1 MAIINIKSEERKPA
15 ALLFFMFF
23 AIVSATITGA
33 SVRDAVFLTQFDK
46 SYLPVMFIAIALVMA
61 GIIFIYKKLTAG
73 QDQVFIITISGS
85 LFSLSLFFLQSNL
98 TGLFIPLLYIW
109 MEVVTVLSIFQ
120 FWILAGEIFNARQAK
135 RIFTM
140 VGAGG
145 SFAGMGA
152 GYGIKPFVAA
162 FGSENL
168 LFLTII
174 FIGLSVAL
182 AQMLRPYR
190 SVIPTKNIASPY
202 TKDETATQ
210 FEPYLK
216 SIALLIG
223 LAAFISKIV
232 DYQFKMMA
240 ASAYPDQND
249 LVSFFGTY
257 YMSTGAA
264 TLIMQFFVTGFILT
278 RFGILA
284 GLLVLPITLA
294 VGSSGFLAIGTLSA
308 VFIAKFSDQV
318 FKYST
323 NNAVQE
329 ILWLPVAPEKKKRAK
344 PMIDGTIRS
353 GLEGLAGILIFALVS
368 FKLVPQDKIHWLS
381 VFVILGSFF
390 WLWNSFRL
398 KDGYVNS
405 LMKAIENRQL
415 NLDDVEFDINDS
427 HIVATLDKTLN
438 DEDELKQLLA
448 LDLLWTL
455 PLHPWKKSLQSLFQ
469 SGSNQIKRAVLELAW
484 HQPEIIPNNLVI
496 QSILDESDL
505 TPFAISCAGD
515 RRIPSLREKISPLL
529 KNDAPD
535 LAASTAVTILKQDPD
550 HQESKQIIDRLLE
563 SDDPEILC
571 TTIGFLRQSSQ
582 WISKDNTHRFLDH
595 PFHEVRNET
604 LAVLENSPDPDF
616 LESIVQNLANATTF
630 DHAETA
636 LKQYD
641 PSLVTDRF
649 YHFLFANNSSL
660 KLKLG
665 ILKTA
670 HEFSSDDMVEL
681 LSSGLDDPD
690 LLILNG
696 ISNALVKISKSHEI
710 DKTVLDSIETHI
722 ESISQR
728 AYQLYQFRNAV
739 RDDPKAILILD
750 HIESD
755 LNKVIPTLLK
765 LGTLKNSNIPIETY
779 IRYVKS
785 NDPEFLPIV
794 LELVDTTFS
803 PENRKHTLPLID
815 PDVDR
820 IKIGQELFPDLF
832 HTPYDMLED
841 WIKNPHFWKTGI
853 ALQYLLN
860 SENTAVLKI
869 IKWDKIPNSI
879 FTRNLFNETEQNYLN
894 RNFLNNTFPNQ
905 ENPPMYSILEKTI
918 ILKSV
923 DLFHQIPG
931 DVLTRIA
938 QIAEEMRYEHS
949 HEIFKEG
956 DHGDS
961 MFVIISGKVDV
972 IQNGHS
978 ITQLEKGTCIGE
990 MALLDQEPRS
1000 ADATT
1005 LEESVLL
1012 KINQEGFYQLMAS
1025 NPQIMKQIVK
1035 LLTRRV
1041 RAMNKK
1047 LTNAQR

>member
-1 MAIINIKSEERKPA
+1 MAIINIKSKERKPA

-23 AIVSATITGA
+23 SIVSATITGA

-46 SYLPVMFIAIALVMA
+46 SYLPVMFITIAVVMA
-61 GIIFIYKKLTAG
+61 GVIALYKKLTAG
-73 QDQVFIITISGS
+73 QDQIFVISISGALFSVS
-85 LFSLSLFFLQSNL
+85 LFLLQSNL
-98 TGLFIPLLYIW
+98 SGLFIPVLYIW
-109 MEVVTVLSIFQ
+109 MEVVTILSIFQ

-135 RIFTM
+135 RIFTLL
-140 VGAGG
+140 GAGG

-152 GYGIKPFVAA
+152 GYGIKPFVST

-168 LFLTII
+168 LFLTIF
-174 FIGLSVAL
+174 FIGISVVM
-182 AQMLRPYR
+182 AQMLRPFR
-190 SVIPTKNIASPY
+190 MSRKPKKVNSKPVAKSKT
-202 TKDETATQ
+202 E

-223 LAAFISKIV
+223 LAAFVSKII

-240 ASAYPDQND
+240 ADAFPNQND

-284 GLLVLPITLA
+284 GLLVLPIFLA
-294 VGSSGFLAIGTLSA
+294 IGSSGFLAIGTLSA

-318 FKYST
+318 FKFST

-344 PMIDGTIRS
+344 PIIDGTIRS
-353 GLEGLAGILIFALVS
+353 GLEGLAGVLIFALVS
-368 FKLVPQDKIHWLS
+368 FKLVPQDNIQLLS
-381 VFVILGSFF
+381 LLVILGVLF

-427 HIVATLDKTLN
+427 HIVDTIDKTLK
-438 DEDELKQLLA
+438 DDDELKQLFA

-455 PLHPWKKSLQSLFQ
+455 PLHPWKNTLQYLFHH
-469 SGSNQIKRAVLELAW
+469 GSNQIQRAVLELAW
-484 HQPEIIPNNLVI
+484 HQPGIITDQLLLNSFKEDSELA
-496 QSILDESDL
+496 
-505 TPFAISCAGD
+505 PFAICCAGD
-515 RRIPSLREKISPLL
+515 RIIPDIAEKVSPFLKSDNPSLS
-529 KNDAPD
+529 
-535 LAASTAVTILKQDPD
+535 AAAAVGILKQDTN
-550 HQESKQIIDRLLE
+550 HHESKLILDSLME
-563 SDDPEILC
+563 SDDPTILC
-571 TTIGFLRQSSQ
+571 TTIGFLKQSGQ
-582 WISKDNTHRFLDH
+582 WISTENKKRFLG
-595 PFHEVRNET
+595 HESHDVRNQI
-604 LAVLENSPDPDF
+604 LAVFKGSPDSDF
-616 LESIVQNLANATTF
+616 LVSIIRNLANASTF
-630 DHAETA
+630 DAAESA

-649 YHFLFANNSSL
+649 YHFLFAEDSPL
-660 KLKLG
+660 RLKLG

-670 HEFSSDDMVEL
+670 HEFSSSDMAEL
-681 LSSGLDDPD
+681 LSSGLNDPD

-696 ISNALVKISKSHEI
+696 ISNALVKMSKNKELEAEILNKIENHIKAISK
-710 DKTVLDSIETHI
+710 
-722 ESISQR
+722 R
-728 AYQLYQFRNAV
+728 AFQLYLL
-739 RDDPKAILILD
+739 RDQLKNVSQAFLIQD

-755 LNKVIPTLLK
+755 LNKVIPILLK
-765 LGTLKNSNIPIETY
+765 LGTLKKPDIPIETY

-785 NDPEFLPIV
+785 NDPDLLPIV
-794 LELVDTTFS
+794 LELVDSTFS

-832 HTPYDMLED
+832 RNPNDMLGH

-879 FTRNLFNETEQNYLN
+879 FTSNLFNETEQNYLN
-894 RNFLNNTFPNQ
+894 RNFLNDKFPIQ

-923 DLFHQIPG
+923 DLFHNIPG

-938 QIAEEMRYEHS
+938 QIAEELRCEQNHV
-949 HEIFKEG
+949 IFKEG
-956 DHGDS
+956 DQGDS

-972 IQNGHS
+972 IQNDHS
-978 ITQLEKGTCIGE
+978 ITQLERGTCIGE

-1000 ADATT
+1000 ADAIT

-1012 KINQEGFYQLMAS
+1012 KIDQEGFFQLMAS
-1025 NPQIMKQIVK
+1025 NPEIMKQIVK
-1035 LLTRRV
+1035 ILTRRV
-1041 RAMNKK
+1041 RSMNKK
-1047 LTNAQR
+1047 LTNAQQ

>member
-1 MAIINIKSEERKPA
+1 MAIINIKSKERKPA

-23 AIVSATITGA
+23 SIVSATITGA

-46 SYLPVMFIAIALVMA
+46 SYLPVMFITIAVVMA
-61 GIIFIYKKLTAG
+61 GVIALYKKLTSG
-73 QDQVFIITISGS
+73 QDQIFVISISGALFSIS
-85 LFSLSLFFLQSNL
+85 LFLLQSNL
-98 TGLFIPLLYIW
+98 SGLFIPVLYIW
-109 MEVVTVLSIFQ
+109 VEVVTILSIFQ

-135 RIFTM
+135 RIFTL

-152 GYGIKPFVAA
+152 GYGIKPFVST

-168 LFLTII
+168 LFLTIF
-174 FIGLSVAL
+174 FIGLSVVM
-182 AQMLRPYR
+182 AQMLRPFR
-190 SVIPTKNIASPY
+190 MPHKHKKVNSKTVLKSKT
-202 TKDETATQ
+202 E

-223 LAAFISKIV
+223 LAAFVSKII

-240 ASAYPDQND
+240 ADAFPNQND
-249 LVSFFGTY
+249 LVSFFGTF
-257 YMSTGAA
+257 YMFTGAA

-284 GLLVLPITLA
+284 GLLILPISLA
-294 VGSSGFLAIGTLSA
+294 IGSSGFFAFGTLSA

-318 FKYST
+318 FRFST

-329 ILWLPVAPEKKKRAK
+329 ILWLPVAPEKKKRVK
-344 PMIDGTIRS
+344 PIIDGTIRS
-353 GLEGLAGILIFALVS
+353 GLEGLAGVLIFALVS
-368 FKLVPQDKIHWLS
+368 FKLVPQDNIHWLS
-381 VFVILGSFF
+381 LLVILGVLF

-398 KDGYVNS
+398 KDSYVNS

-427 HIVATLDKTLN
+427 HIVDTIDKTLK
-438 DEDELKQLLA
+438 DDDELKQLFA

-455 PLHPWKKSLQSLFQ
+455 PLHPWKNTLQHLFHH
-469 SGSNQIKRAVLELAW
+469 GSNQIQRAVLELAW
-484 HQPEIIPNNLVI
+484 HQPGIITDQLLLN
-496 QSILDESDL
+496 SINEESEL
-505 TPFAISCAGD
+505 APFAISCAGD
-515 RRIPSLREKISPLL
+515 RMIPGIAEKVSPFLNSDNPSLS
-529 KNDAPD
+529 
-535 LAASTAVTILKQDPD
+535 AAAAVGILKQDSN
-550 HQESKQIIDRLLE
+550 HHESKLILDSLME
-563 SDDPEILC
+563 SDDPTILC
-571 TTIGFLRQSSQ
+571 TTIGFLKQSGH
-582 WISKDNTHRFLDH
+582 WISTENKKRFLVH
-595 PFHEVRNET
+595 ESHEVRNQI
-604 LAVLENSPDPDF
+604 LAVFKDSPDSDF
-616 LESIVQNLANATTF
+616 LVSIIRNLANVSTF
-630 DHAETA
+630 DSAKSA

-649 YHFLFANNSSL
+649 YHFLFAEDSPL
-660 KLKLG
+660 RLKLG
-665 ILKTA
+665 ILKTT
-670 HEFSSDDMVEL
+670 HEFSSSDMAEL
-681 LSSGLDDPD
+681 LSSGLNDPD

-696 ISNALVKISKSHEI
+696 ISNALVKISKNKELEAEI
-710 DKTVLDSIETHI
+710 LNKIENHI
-722 ESISQR
+722 KVISNR
-728 AYQLYQFRNAV
+728 AFQLYLFRDQLNNVSQAF
-739 RDDPKAILILD
+739 LIQD

-755 LNKVIPTLLK
+755 LNKVIPILLK
-765 LGTLKNSNIPIETY
+765 LGTLNKPDIPIETY

-785 NDPEFLPIV
+785 NDPDLLPIV
-794 LELVDTTFS
+794 LELVDSTFS
-803 PENRKHTLPLID
+803 PENRKHSLPLID

-860 SENTAVLKI
+860 SENTAVLKM

-879 FTRNLFNETEQNYLN
+879 FTRNLFNETEQSYLN
-894 RNFLNNTFPNQ
+894 RNFLNDKFPIQ

-923 DLFHQIPG
+923 DLFHKIPG

-938 QIAEEMRYEHS
+938 QIAEEIRCEQNHV
-949 HEIFKEG
+949 IFKEG
-956 DHGDS
+956 DHGES

-978 ITQLEKGTCIGE
+978 ITQLERGTCIGE
-990 MALLDQEPRS
+990 MALLDHESRS
-1000 ADATT
+1000 ADAIT

-1012 KINQEGFYQLMAS
+1012 KIDQEGFFQLMAS
-1025 NPQIMKQIVK
+1025 NPEIMKQIVK
-1035 LLTRRV
+1035 ILTRRV
-1041 RAMNKK
+1041 RSMNKK

>member
-1 MAIINIKSEERKPA
+1 MAIINIKSKERKPA

-23 AIVSATITGA
+23 SIVSATITGA

-46 SYLPVMFIAIALVMA
+46 SYLPVMFITIAVVMA
-61 GIIFIYKKLTAG
+61 GVIALYKKLTAG
-73 QDQVFIITISGS
+73 QDQIFVISISGALFSVS
-85 LFSLSLFFLQSNL
+85 LFLLQSNL
-98 TGLFIPLLYIW
+98 SGLFIPVLYIW
-109 MEVVTVLSIFQ
+109 MEVVTILSIFQ

-135 RIFTM
+135 RIFTLL
-140 VGAGG
+140 GAGG

-152 GYGIKPFVAA
+152 GFGIKPFVST

-168 LFLTII
+168 LFLTIF
-174 FIGLSVAL
+174 FIGISVVM
-182 AQMLRPYR
+182 AQMLRPFR
-190 SVIPTKNIASPY
+190 MSRKPKKVNSKPVAKSKT
-202 TKDETATQ
+202 E

-223 LAAFISKIV
+223 LAAFVSKIV

-240 ASAYPDQND
+240 ADAFPNQND

-284 GLLVLPITLA
+284 GLLILPISLA
-294 VGSSGFLAIGTLSA
+294 IGSSGFLAIGTLSA

-318 FKYST
+318 FKFST

-344 PMIDGTIRS
+344 PIIDGTIRS
-353 GLEGLAGILIFALVS
+353 GLEGLAGALIFALVS
-368 FKLVPQDKIHWLS
+368 FKLVLQDNIQLLS
-381 VFVILGSFF
+381 LIVILGVLF

-427 HIVATLDKTLN
+427 HIVDTIDKTLK
-438 DEDELKQLLA
+438 DDDELKQLFA

-455 PLHPWKKSLQSLFQ
+455 PLHPWKNTLQYLFHH
-469 SGSNQIKRAVLELAW
+469 GSNQIQRAVLELAW
-484 HQPEIIPNNLVI
+484 HQPGIITDQLLLNSFKEDSELA
-496 QSILDESDL
+496 
-505 TPFAISCAGD
+505 PFAICCAGD
-515 RRIPSLREKISPLL
+515 RIIPDIAEKVSPFLKSDNPSLS
-529 KNDAPD
+529 
-535 LAASTAVTILKQDPD
+535 AAAAVGILKQDTN
-550 HQESKQIIDRLLE
+550 HHESKLILDSLME
-563 SDDPEILC
+563 SDDPTILC
-571 TTIGFLRQSSQ
+571 TTIGFLKQSGQ
-582 WISKDNTHRFLDH
+582 WISTENKKRFLG
-595 PFHEVRNET
+595 HESHDVRNQI
-604 LAVLENSPDPDF
+604 LAVFKGSPDSDF
-616 LESIVQNLANATTF
+616 LVSIILNLANASTF
-630 DHAETA
+630 DAAKSA

-649 YHFLFANNSSL
+649 YHFLFAEDSPL
-660 KLKLG
+660 RLKLG
-665 ILKTA
+665 ILKTT
-670 HEFSSDDMVEL
+670 HEFSSSDMAEL
-681 LSSGLDDPD
+681 LSSGLNDPD

-696 ISNALVKISKSHEI
+696 ISNALVKMSKNKELEAEILNKIENHIKAISK
-710 DKTVLDSIETHI
+710 
-722 ESISQR
+722 R
-728 AYQLYQFRNAV
+728 AFQLYLL
-739 RDDPKAILILD
+739 RDQLKNVSQAFLIQD

-755 LNKVIPTLLK
+755 LNKVIPILLK
-765 LGTLKNSNIPIETY
+765 LGTLKKPDIPIETY

-785 NDPEFLPIV
+785 NDPDLLPIV
-794 LELVDTTFS
+794 LELVDSTFS

-832 HTPYDMLED
+832 RNPNDMLGH

-879 FTRNLFNETEQNYLN
+879 FTSNLFNETEQNYLN
-894 RNFLNNTFPNQ
+894 RNFLNDKFPIQ

-923 DLFHQIPG
+923 DLFHNIPG

-938 QIAEEMRYEHS
+938 QIAEELRCEQNHA
-949 HEIFKEG
+949 IFKEG

-972 IQNGHS
+972 IQNDHS
-978 ITQLEKGTCIGE
+978 ITQLERGTCIGE

-1000 ADATT
+1000 ADAIT

-1012 KINQEGFYQLMAS
+1012 KIDQEGFFQLMAS
-1025 NPQIMKQIVK
+1025 NPEILKQIVK
-1035 LLTRRV
+1035 ILTQRV
-1041 RAMNKK
+1041 RSMNKK
-1047 LTNAQR
+1047 LTNAQQ

>member
-1 MAIINIKSEERKPA
+1 MAIINIKSKERKPA

-23 AIVSATITGA
+23 SIVSATITGA

-46 SYLPVMFIAIALVMA
+46 SYLPVMFITIAVVMA
-61 GIIFIYKKLTAG
+61 GVIALYKKLTAG
-73 QDQVFIITISGS
+73 QDQIFVISISGALFSVS
-85 LFSLSLFFLQSNL
+85 LFLLQSNL
-98 TGLFIPLLYIW
+98 SGLFIPVLYIW
-109 MEVVTVLSIFQ
+109 MEVVTILSIFQ

-135 RIFTM
+135 RIFTFL
-140 VGAGG
+140 GAGG

-152 GYGIKPFVAA
+152 GYGIKPFVST

-168 LFLTII
+168 LFLTIF
-174 FIGLSVAL
+174 FIGLSVVM
-182 AQMLRPYR
+182 AQMLRPFR
-190 SVIPTKNIASPY
+190 MSRKSKKVNSKPVAKSKT
-202 TKDETATQ
+202 E

-223 LAAFISKIV
+223 LAAFVSKII

-240 ASAYPDQND
+240 ADAFPNQND

-284 GLLVLPITLA
+284 GLLVLPIFLA
-294 VGSSGFLAIGTLSA
+294 IGSSGFLAIGTLSA

-318 FKYST
+318 FKFST

-344 PMIDGTIRS
+344 PIIDGTIRS
-353 GLEGLAGILIFALVS
+353 GLEGLAGVLIFALVS
-368 FKLVPQDKIHWLS
+368 FKLVPQDNIQLLS
-381 VFVILGSFF
+381 IIVILGVLF

-427 HIVATLDKTLN
+427 HIVDTIDKTLK
-438 DEDELKQLLA
+438 DDDELKQLFA

-455 PLHPWKKSLQSLFQ
+455 PLHPWKNTLQYLFHH
-469 SGSNQIKRAVLELAW
+469 GSNQIQRAVLELAW
-484 HQPEIIPNNLVI
+484 HQPGIITDQLLLNSFKEDSELA
-496 QSILDESDL
+496 
-505 TPFAISCAGD
+505 PFAICCAGD
-515 RRIPSLREKISPLL
+515 RIIPDIAEKVSPFLKSDNPSLS
-529 KNDAPD
+529 
-535 LAASTAVTILKQDPD
+535 AAAAVGILKQDTN
-550 HQESKQIIDRLLE
+550 HHESKLILDALIE
-563 SDDPEILC
+563 SDDTTILC
-571 TTIGFLRQSSQ
+571 TTIGFLKQSGQ
-582 WISKDNTHRFLDH
+582 WISTENKKRFLG
-595 PFHEVRNET
+595 HESHDVRNQI
-604 LAVLENSPDPDF
+604 LAVFKGSPDSDF
-616 LESIVQNLANATTF
+616 LVSIIRNLANASTF
-630 DHAETA
+630 DAAKSA

-649 YHFLFANNSSL
+649 YHFLFAEDSPL
-660 KLKLG
+660 RLKLG
-665 ILKTA
+665 ILKTT
-670 HEFSSDDMVEL
+670 HEFSSSDMAEL
-681 LSSGLDDPD
+681 LSSGLNDPD

-696 ISNALVKISKSHEI
+696 ISNALVKMSKNKELEAEILNKIENHIKAISK
-710 DKTVLDSIETHI
+710 
-722 ESISQR
+722 R
-728 AYQLYQFRNAV
+728 AFQLYLL
-739 RDDPKAILILD
+739 RDQLKNVSQAFLIQD

-755 LNKVIPTLLK
+755 LNKVIPILLK
-765 LGTLKNSNIPIETY
+765 LGTLKKPDIPIETY

-785 NDPEFLPIV
+785 NDPDLLPIV
-794 LELVDTTFS
+794 LELVDSTFS

-832 HTPYDMLED
+832 RNPNDMLGH

-879 FTRNLFNETEQNYLN
+879 FTSNLFNETEQNYLN
-894 RNFLNNTFPNQ
+894 RNFLNDKFPIQ

-923 DLFHQIPG
+923 DLFHKIPG

-938 QIAEEMRYEHS
+938 QIAEELRCEQNHA
-949 HEIFKEG
+949 IFKEG
-956 DHGDS
+956 DQGDS

-972 IQNGHS
+972 IQNDHS
-978 ITQLEKGTCIGE
+978 ITQLERGTCIGE

-1000 ADATT
+1000 ADAIT

-1012 KINQEGFYQLMAS
+1012 KIDQEGFFQLMAS
-1025 NPQIMKQIVK
+1025 NPEIMKQIVK
-1035 LLTRRV
+1035 ILTRRV
-1041 RAMNKK
+1041 RSMNKK
-1047 LTNAQR
+1047 LTNAQQ

>member
-1 MAIINIKSEERKPA
+1 MAIINIKSKERKPA

-23 AIVSATITGA
+23 SIVSATITGA

-46 SYLPVMFIAIALVMA
+46 SYLPVMFITIAVVMA
-61 GIIFIYKKLTAG
+61 GVIALYKKLTAG
-73 QDQVFIITISGS
+73 QDQIFVISISGALFSVS
-85 LFSLSLFFLQSNL
+85 LFLLQSNL
-98 TGLFIPLLYIW
+98 SGLFIPVLYIW
-109 MEVVTVLSIFQ
+109 MEVVTILSIFQ

-135 RIFTM
+135 RIFTL

-152 GYGIKPFVAA
+152 GYGIKPFVLT

-168 LFLTII
+168 LFLTIF
-174 FIGLSVAL
+174 FIGLSVVM
-182 AQMLRPYR
+182 AQMLRPFR
-190 SVIPTKNIASPY
+190 MPY
-202 TKDETATQ
+202 TPKKVNYKPKLKSKTE

-223 LAAFISKIV
+223 LTAFISKIV
-232 DYQFKMMA
+232 DYQFKIMA
-240 ASAYPDQND
+240 ANAFPNQND

-284 GLLVLPITLA
+284 GLLILPISLA
-294 VGSSGFLAIGTLSA
+294 IGSSGFLAIGTLSA

-318 FKYST
+318 FKFST

-329 ILWLPVAPEKKKRAK
+329 ILWLPVAPEKKKQAK
-344 PMIDGTIRS
+344 PIIDGTIRS
-353 GLEGLAGILIFALVS
+353 GLEGLAGVLIFALVS
-368 FKLVPQDKIHWLS
+368 FKLVPQDNIQLLS
-381 VFVILGSFF
+381 LLVILGVLF

-398 KDGYVNS
+398 KNGYVNS

-427 HIVATLDKTLN
+427 HIVDTIDKTLK
-438 DEDELKQLLA
+438 DGDELKQLFA

-455 PLHPWKKSLQSLFQ
+455 PLHPWKNTLQYLFHQ
-469 SGSNQIKRAVLELAW
+469 GSNQIQRAVLELAW
-484 HQPEIIPNNLVI
+484 HQPGIITDQLLLNSFKEDSELA
-496 QSILDESDL
+496 
-505 TPFAISCAGD
+505 PFAISCAGD
-515 RRIPSLREKISPLL
+515 RMIPDIAEKVSPFLKSDNPSLS
-529 KNDAPD
+529 
-535 LAASTAVTILKQDPD
+535 AAAAVGILKQDTN
-550 HQESKQIIDRLLE
+550 HHESKLILDSLME
-563 SDDPEILC
+563 SDDPTILC
-571 TTIGFLRQSSQ
+571 TTIGFLKQSGQ
-582 WISKDNTHRFLDH
+582 WISTENKKRFLDH
-595 PFHEVRNET
+595 ESHTVRNQI
-604 LAVLENSPDPDF
+604 LAVFKGSPDSDF
-616 LESIVQNLANATTF
+616 LVSIIRNLANASTF
-630 DHAETA
+630 DAAESA

-649 YHFLFANNSSL
+649 YHFLFAEDSPL
-660 KLKLG
+660 RLKLG

-670 HEFSSDDMVEL
+670 HEFSSSDMAEL
-681 LSSGLDDPD
+681 LSSGLNDPD

-696 ISNALVKISKSHEI
+696 ISNALVKMSKNKELEAEILNKIENHIKAISK
-710 DKTVLDSIETHI
+710 
-722 ESISQR
+722 R
-728 AYQLYQFRNAV
+728 AFQLYLL
-739 RDDPKAILILD
+739 RDQLKNVSQAFLIQD

-755 LNKVIPTLLK
+755 LNKVIPILLK
-765 LGTLKNSNIPIETY
+765 LGTLKKPDIPIETY

-785 NDPEFLPIV
+785 NDPDLLPIV

-832 HTPYDMLED
+832 RNPNDMLGH

-879 FTRNLFNETEQNYLN
+879 FTSNLFNETEQNYLN
-894 RNFLNNTFPNQ
+894 RNFLNDKFPIQ

-923 DLFHQIPG
+923 DLFHKIPG

-938 QIAEEMRYEHS
+938 QIAEELRCEQNHV
-949 HEIFKEG
+949 IFKEG
-956 DHGDS
+956 DQGDS

-972 IQNGHS
+972 IQNDHS
-978 ITQLEKGTCIGE
+978 ITQLERGTCIGE

-1000 ADATT
+1000 ADAIT

-1012 KINQEGFYQLMAS
+1012 KIDQEGFFQLMAS
-1025 NPQIMKQIVK
+1025 NPEIMKQIVK
-1035 LLTRRV
+1035 ILTRRV
-1041 RAMNKK
+1041 RSMNKK
-1047 LTNAQR
+1047 LTNAQQ

>member
-1 MAIINIKSEERKPA
+1 MAIINIKSKERKPA

-23 AIVSATITGA
+23 SIVSATITGA

-46 SYLPVMFIAIALVMA
+46 SYLPVMFITIAVVMA
-61 GIIFIYKKLTAG
+61 GVIALYKKLTAG
-73 QDQVFIITISGS
+73 QDQIFVISISGALFSVS
-85 LFSLSLFFLQSNL
+85 LFLLQSNL
-98 TGLFIPLLYIW
+98 SGLFIPVLYIW
-109 MEVVTVLSIFQ
+109 MEVVTILSIFQ

-135 RIFTM
+135 RIFTFL
-140 VGAGG
+140 GAGG

-152 GYGIKPFVAA
+152 GYGIKPFVST

-168 LFLTII
+168 LFLTIF
-174 FIGLSVAL
+174 FIGLSVVM
-182 AQMLRPYR
+182 AQMLRPFR
-190 SVIPTKNIASPY
+190 MSRKSKKVNSKPVAKSKT
-202 TKDETATQ
+202 E

-223 LAAFISKIV
+223 LAAFVSKII

-240 ASAYPDQND
+240 ADAFPNQND

-284 GLLVLPITLA
+284 GLLVLPIFLA
-294 VGSSGFLAIGTLSA
+294 IGSSGFLAIGTLSA

-318 FKYST
+318 FKFST

-344 PMIDGTIRS
+344 PIIDGTIRS
-353 GLEGLAGILIFALVS
+353 GLEGLAGVLIFSLVS
-368 FKLVPQDKIHWLS
+368 FKLVPQDNIQLLS
-381 VFVILGSFF
+381 IIVILGVLF

-427 HIVATLDKTLN
+427 HIVDTIDKTLK
-438 DEDELKQLLA
+438 DDDELKQLFA

-455 PLHPWKKSLQSLFQ
+455 PLHPWKNTLQYLFHH
-469 SGSNQIKRAVLELAW
+469 GSNQIQRAVLELAW
-484 HQPEIIPNNLVI
+484 HQPGIITDQLLLNSFKEDSELA
-496 QSILDESDL
+496 
-505 TPFAISCAGD
+505 PFAISCAGD
-515 RRIPSLREKISPLL
+515 RMIPDIAEKVSPFLKSDNPSLS
-529 KNDAPD
+529 
-535 LAASTAVTILKQDPD
+535 AAAAVGILKQDTN
-550 HQESKQIIDRLLE
+550 HHESKLILDSLME
-563 SDDPEILC
+563 SDDPTILC
-571 TTIGFLRQSSQ
+571 TTIGFLKQSGQ
-582 WISKDNTHRFLDH
+582 WISTENKKRFLG
-595 PFHEVRNET
+595 HESHDVRNQI
-604 LAVLENSPDPDF
+604 LAVFKGSPDSDF
-616 LESIVQNLANATTF
+616 LVSIIRNLANASTF
-630 DHAETA
+630 DAAKSA

-649 YHFLFANNSSL
+649 YHFLFAEDSPL
-660 KLKLG
+660 RLKLG

-670 HEFSSDDMVEL
+670 HEFSSSDMAEL
-681 LSSGLDDPD
+681 LSSGLNDPD

-696 ISNALVKISKSHEI
+696 ISNALVKISKNKELEAEI
-710 DKTVLDSIETHI
+710 LNKIENHI
-722 ESISQR
+722 EAISNR
-728 AYQLYQFRNAV
+728 AFQLYLL
-739 RDDPKAILILD
+739 RDQLKNVSQAFLIQD

-755 LNKVIPTLLK
+755 LNKVIPILLK
-765 LGTLKNSNIPIETY
+765 LGTLKKPDIPIETY

-785 NDPEFLPIV
+785 NDPDLLPIV
-794 LELVDTTFS
+794 LELVDSTFS

-832 HTPYDMLED
+832 RNPNDMLGH

-879 FTRNLFNETEQNYLN
+879 FTSNLFNETEQNYLN
-894 RNFLNNTFPNQ
+894 RNFLNNKFPIQ

-923 DLFHQIPG
+923 DLFHNIPG

-938 QIAEEMRYEHS
+938 QIAEELRCEQNHA
-949 HEIFKEG
+949 IFKEG

-972 IQNGHS
+972 IQNDHS
-978 ITQLEKGTCIGE
+978 ITQLERGTCIGE

-1000 ADATT
+1000 ADAIT

-1012 KINQEGFYQLMAS
+1012 KIDQEGFFQLMAS
-1025 NPQIMKQIVK
+1025 NPEIMKQIVK
-1035 LLTRRV
+1035 ILTRRV
-1041 RAMNKK
+1041 RSMNKK
-1047 LTNAQR
+1047 LTNAQQ

>member
-1 MAIINIKSEERKPA
+1 MAIINIKSKERKPA

-23 AIVSATITGA
+23 SIVSATITGA

-46 SYLPVMFIAIALVMA
+46 SYLPVMFITIAVVMA
-61 GIIFIYKKLTAG
+61 GVIALYKKLTAG
-73 QDQVFIITISGS
+73 QDQIFVISISGALFSVS
-85 LFSLSLFFLQSNL
+85 LFLLQSNL
-98 TGLFIPLLYIW
+98 SGLFIPVLYIW
-109 MEVVTVLSIFQ
+109 MEVVTILSIFQ

-135 RIFTM
+135 RIFTLL
-140 VGAGG
+140 GAGG

-152 GYGIKPFVAA
+152 GYGIKPFVST

-168 LFLTII
+168 LFLTIF
-174 FIGLSVAL
+174 FIGISVVM
-182 AQMLRPYR
+182 AQMLRPFR
-190 SVIPTKNIASPY
+190 MSRKPKKVNSKPVAKSKT
-202 TKDETATQ
+202 E

-223 LAAFISKIV
+223 LAAFVSKII

-240 ASAYPDQND
+240 ANAFPNQND

-284 GLLVLPITLA
+284 GLLVLPISLA
-294 VGSSGFLAIGTLSA
+294 IGSSGFLAIGTLSA

-318 FKYST
+318 FKFST

-344 PMIDGTIRS
+344 PIIDGTIRS
-353 GLEGLAGILIFALVS
+353 GLEGLAGVLIFALVS
-368 FKLVPQDKIHWLS
+368 FKLVSQDNIQLLS
-381 VFVILGSFF
+381 LIVILGVLF

-427 HIVATLDKTLN
+427 HIVETIDKTLK
-438 DEDELKQLLA
+438 DDDELKQLFA
-448 LDLLWTL
+448 LDLLWIL
-455 PLHPWKKSLQSLFQ
+455 PLHPWKKTLQYLFHQ
-469 SGSNQIKRAVLELAW
+469 GSNQIQRAVLELAW
-484 HQPEIIPNNLVI
+484 HQPEIITDQLLLNSFKEDSELA
-496 QSILDESDL
+496 
-505 TPFAISCAGD
+505 PFAISCAGD
-515 RRIPSLREKISPLL
+515 RMIPGMAEKVSPFLKSNNPSLS
-529 KNDAPD
+529 
-535 LAASTAVTILKQDPD
+535 AAAAVGILKQDTN
-550 HQESKQIIDRLLE
+550 HHESKLILDSLME
-563 SDDPEILC
+563 SDDPTILC
-571 TTIGFLRQSSQ
+571 TTIGFLKQSGQ
-582 WISKDNTHRFLDH
+582 WISTKNKKRFLS
-595 PFHEVRNET
+595 HESHAVRNHI
-604 LAVLENSPDPDF
+604 LAVFKGSPDSDF
-616 LESIVQNLANATTF
+616 LVSIIRNLTNASTF
-630 DHAETA
+630 DAAKSA

-649 YHFLFANNSSL
+649 YHFLFTEDSPIQ
-660 KLKLG
+660 LKLG

-670 HEFSSDDMVEL
+670 HEFSSSNMAEL
-681 LSSGLDDPD
+681 LSSGLNDPD

-696 ISNALVKISKSHEI
+696 ISNALVKMSKHEELEVEVLNKIENHIKAISK
-710 DKTVLDSIETHI
+710 
-722 ESISQR
+722 R
-728 AYQLYQFRNAV
+728 AFQLYLFKDQLKN
-739 RDDPKAILILD
+739 DSKAFLIQD
-750 HIESD
+750 HIVSD
-755 LNKVIPTLLK
+755 LNKVIPILLK
-765 LGTLKNSNIPIETY
+765 LGTLKKPDIPIETY

-785 NDPEFLPIV
+785 NDTDLLPIV
-794 LELVDTTFS
+794 LELVDSTFS

-820 IKIGQELFPDLF
+820 IKIGLEFFPDLF
-832 HTPYDMLED
+832 HNSNDMLEH

-853 ALQYLLN
+853 VIQYLLN
-860 SENTAVLKI
+860 SENTTVLKI
-869 IKWDKIPNSI
+869 IKWDRIPKSI
-879 FTRNLFNETEQNYLN
+879 ITNNLFNETEKNYLN
-894 RNFLNNTFPNQ
+894 RNFLNDKIPIQ

-923 DLFHQIPG
+923 DLFHKIPG

-938 QIAEEMRYEHS
+938 QIAEELRCEQNHM
-949 HEIFKEG
+949 IFKEG

-972 IQNGHS
+972 IQNDHS
-978 ITQLEKGTCIGE
+978 ITQLERGTCIGE

-1000 ADATT
+1000 ADAIT

-1012 KINQEGFYQLMAS
+1012 KIDQEGFFQLMAS
-1025 NPQIMKQIVK
+1025 NPEIMKQIVK
-1035 LLTRRV
+1035 ILTQRV
-1041 RAMNKK
+1041 RSMNKK
-1047 LTNAQR
+1047 LTNAQQ

>member
-1 MAIINIKSEERKPA
+1 MAIINIKSKERKPA

-23 AIVSATITGA
+23 SIVSATITGA

-46 SYLPVMFIAIALVMA
+46 SYLPVMFITIAVVMA
-61 GIIFIYKKLTAG
+61 GVIALYKKLTAG
-73 QDQVFIITISGS
+73 QDQIFVISISGALFSIS
-85 LFSLSLFFLQSNL
+85 LFLLQSNL
-98 TGLFIPLLYIW
+98 SGLFIPVLYIW
-109 MEVVTVLSIFQ
+109 MEVVTILSIFQ

-135 RIFTM
+135 RIFTLL
-140 VGAGG
+140 GAGG

-152 GYGIKPFVAA
+152 GFGIKPFVST

-168 LFLTII
+168 LFLTIF
-174 FIGLSVAL
+174 FIGISVVM
-182 AQMLRPYR
+182 AQMLRPFR
-190 SVIPTKNIASPY
+190 MSHKPKKVNSKPVAKSKT
-202 TKDETATQ
+202 E

-223 LAAFISKIV
+223 LAAFVSKII

-240 ASAYPDQND
+240 ADAFPNQND

-284 GLLVLPITLA
+284 GLLVLPIFLA
-294 VGSSGFLAIGTLSA
+294 IGSSGFLAIGTLSA

-318 FKYST
+318 FKFST

-344 PMIDGTIRS
+344 PIIDGTIRS
-353 GLEGLAGILIFALVS
+353 GLEGLAGVLIFALVS
-368 FKLVPQDKIHWLS
+368 FKLVPQDNIQLLS
-381 VFVILGSFF
+381 IIVILGVLF

-427 HIVATLDKTLN
+427 HIVDTIDKTLK
-438 DEDELKQLLA
+438 DDDELKQLFA

-455 PLHPWKKSLQSLFQ
+455 PLHPWKNTLQYLFHH
-469 SGSNQIKRAVLELAW
+469 GSNQIQRAVLELAW
-484 HQPEIIPNNLVI
+484 HQPGIITDQLLLNSFKEDSELAPI
-496 QSILDESDL
+496 
-505 TPFAISCAGD
+505 AISCAGD
-515 RRIPSLREKISPLL
+515 RMIPDIAEKVSPFLKSDNPSLS
-529 KNDAPD
+529 
-535 LAASTAVTILKQDPD
+535 AAAAVGILKQDTN
-550 HQESKQIIDRLLE
+550 HHESKLILDSLIE
-563 SDDPEILC
+563 SDDTTILC
-571 TTIGFLRQSSQ
+571 TTIGFLKQSGQ
-582 WISKDNTHRFLDH
+582 WISTENKKRFLG
-595 PFHEVRNET
+595 HESHDVRNQI
-604 LAVLENSPDPDF
+604 LAVFKGSPDSDF
-616 LESIVQNLANATTF
+616 LVPIIRNLANASTF
-630 DHAETA
+630 DAA
-636 LKQYD
+636 KSVLKQYD

-649 YHFLFANNSSL
+649 YHFLFAEDSPL
-660 KLKLG
+660 RLKLG
-665 ILKTA
+665 ILKTT
-670 HEFSSDDMVEL
+670 HEFSSSDMAEL
-681 LSSGLDDPD
+681 LSSGLNDPD

-696 ISNALVKISKSHEI
+696 ISNALVKMSKNKELEAEILNKIENHIKAISK
-710 DKTVLDSIETHI
+710 
-722 ESISQR
+722 R
-728 AYQLYQFRNAV
+728 AFQLYLL
-739 RDDPKAILILD
+739 RDQLKNVSQAFLIQD

-755 LNKVIPTLLK
+755 LNKVIPILLK
-765 LGTLKNSNIPIETY
+765 LGTLKKPDIPIETY

-785 NDPEFLPIV
+785 NDPDLLPIV
-794 LELVDTTFS
+794 LELVDSTFS

-832 HTPYDMLED
+832 RNPNDMLGH

-879 FTRNLFNETEQNYLN
+879 FTSNLFNETEQNYLN
-894 RNFLNNTFPNQ
+894 RNFLNIKFPMQ

-923 DLFHQIPG
+923 DLFHNIPG

-938 QIAEEMRYEHS
+938 QIAEEIRCEQNNV
-949 HEIFKEG
+949 IFKEG

-961 MFVIISGKVDV
+961 MFVIISGKIDV
-972 IQNGHS
+972 IQNDHS
-978 ITQLEKGTCIGE
+978 ITQLERGTCIGE

-1000 ADATT
+1000 ADAIT

-1012 KINQEGFYQLMAS
+1012 KIDQEGFFQLMAS
-1025 NPQIMKQIVK
+1025 NPEIMKQIVK
-1035 LLTRRV
+1035 ILTRRV
-1041 RAMNKK
+1041 RSMNKK
-1047 LTNAQR
+1047 LTNAQQ

>member
-1 MAIINIKSEERKPA
+1 MAIINIKSKERKPA

-23 AIVSATITGA
+23 SIVSATITGA

-46 SYLPVMFIAIALVMA
+46 SYLPVMFITIAVVMA
-61 GIIFIYKKLTAG
+61 GVIALYKKLTAG
-73 QDQVFIITISGS
+73 QDQIFVISISGALFSVS
-85 LFSLSLFFLQSNL
+85 LFLLQSNL
-98 TGLFIPLLYIW
+98 SGLFIPVLYIW
-109 MEVVTVLSIFQ
+109 MEVVTILSIFQ

-135 RIFTM
+135 RIFTFL
-140 VGAGG
+140 GAGG

-152 GYGIKPFVAA
+152 GYGIKPFVST

-168 LFLTII
+168 LFLTIF
-174 FIGLSVAL
+174 FIGLSVVM
-182 AQMLRPYR
+182 AQMLRPFR
-190 SVIPTKNIASPY
+190 MSRKSKKVNFKPVAKSKT
-202 TKDETATQ
+202 E

-223 LAAFISKIV
+223 LAAFVSKII

-240 ASAYPDQND
+240 ADAFPNQND

-284 GLLVLPITLA
+284 GLLVLPIFLA
-294 VGSSGFLAIGTLSA
+294 IGSSGFLAIGTLSA

-318 FKYST
+318 FKFST

-344 PMIDGTIRS
+344 PIIDGTIRS
-353 GLEGLAGILIFALVS
+353 GLEGLAGVLIFSLVS
-368 FKLVPQDKIHWLS
+368 FKLVPQDNIQLLS
-381 VFVILGSFF
+381 LLVILGVIF

-427 HIVATLDKTLN
+427 HIVDTIDKTLK
-438 DEDELKQLLA
+438 DDDELKQLFA

-455 PLHPWKKSLQSLFQ
+455 PLHPWKNTLQYLFHH
-469 SGSNQIKRAVLELAW
+469 GSNQIQRAVLELSW
-484 HQPEIIPNNLVI
+484 HQPGIITDQLLLNSFKEDSELA
-496 QSILDESDL
+496 
-505 TPFAISCAGD
+505 PFAISCAGD
-515 RRIPSLREKISPLL
+515 RMIPDIAEKVSPFLKSDNPSLS
-529 KNDAPD
+529 
-535 LAASTAVTILKQDPD
+535 AAAAVGILKQDTN
-550 HQESKQIIDRLLE
+550 HHESKLILDSLME
-563 SDDPEILC
+563 SDDPTILC
-571 TTIGFLRQSSQ
+571 TTIGFLKQSGQ
-582 WISKDNTHRFLDH
+582 WISTENKKRFLG
-595 PFHEVRNET
+595 HESHDVRNQI
-604 LAVLENSPDPDF
+604 LAVFKGSPDSDF
-616 LESIVQNLANATTF
+616 LVSIIRNLANATTF
-630 DHAETA
+630 DAAESA

-649 YHFLFANNSSL
+649 YHFLFAEDSPL
-660 KLKLG
+660 RLKLG

-670 HEFSSDDMVEL
+670 HEFSSSDMAEL
-681 LSSGLDDPD
+681 LSSGLNDPD

-696 ISNALVKISKSHEI
+696 ISNALVKISKNKELEAEI
-710 DKTVLDSIETHI
+710 LNKIENHI
-722 ESISQR
+722 EAISNR
-728 AYQLYQFRNAV
+728 AFQLYLL
-739 RDDPKAILILD
+739 RDQLKNVSQAFLIQD

-755 LNKVIPTLLK
+755 LNKVIPILLK
-765 LGTLKNSNIPIETY
+765 LGTLKKPDIPIETY

-785 NDPEFLPIV
+785 NDPDLLPIV
-794 LELVDTTFS
+794 LELVDSTFS

-832 HTPYDMLED
+832 RNPNDMLGH

-879 FTRNLFNETEQNYLN
+879 FTSNLFNETEQNYLN
-894 RNFLNNTFPNQ
+894 RNFLNDKFPIQ

-923 DLFHQIPG
+923 DLFHNIPG

-938 QIAEEMRYEHS
+938 QIAEELRCEQNHA
-949 HEIFKEG
+949 IFKEG

-972 IQNGHS
+972 IQNDHS
-978 ITQLEKGTCIGE
+978 ITQLERGTCIGE

-1000 ADATT
+1000 ADAIT

-1012 KINQEGFYQLMAS
+1012 KIDQEGFFQLMAS
-1025 NPQIMKQIVK
+1025 NPEIMKQIVK
-1035 LLTRRV
+1035 ILTRRV
-1041 RAMNKK
+1041 RSMNKK
-1047 LTNAQR
+1047 LTNAQQ

>member
-1 MAIINIKSEERKPA
+1 MAIINIKSKERKPA

-23 AIVSATITGA
+23 SIVSATITGA

-46 SYLPVMFIAIALVMA
+46 SYLPVMFITIAVVMA
-61 GIIFIYKKLTAG
+61 GVIALYKKLTAG
-73 QDQVFIITISGS
+73 QDQIFVISISGALFSIS
-85 LFSLSLFFLQSNL
+85 LFLLQSNL
-98 TGLFIPLLYIW
+98 SGLFIPVLYIW
-109 MEVVTVLSIFQ
+109 MEVVTILSIFQ

-135 RIFTM
+135 RIFTLL
-140 VGAGG
+140 GAGG

-152 GYGIKPFVAA
+152 GFGIKPFVST

-168 LFLTII
+168 LFLTIF
-174 FIGLSVAL
+174 FIGISVVM
-182 AQMLRPYR
+182 AQMLRPFR
-190 SVIPTKNIASPY
+190 MSHKPKKVNSKPVAKSKT
-202 TKDETATQ
+202 E

-223 LAAFISKIV
+223 LAAFVSKII

-240 ASAYPDQND
+240 ADAFPNQND

-284 GLLVLPITLA
+284 GLLVLPIFLA
-294 VGSSGFLAIGTLSA
+294 IGSSGFLAIGTLSA

-318 FKYST
+318 FKFST

-344 PMIDGTIRS
+344 PIIDGTIRT
-353 GLEGLAGILIFALVS
+353 GLEGLSGALIFALVS
-368 FKLVPQDKIHWLS
+368 FKLVPQDNIQLLS
-381 VFVILGSFF
+381 LIVILGVLF

-427 HIVATLDKTLN
+427 HIVDTIDKTLK
-438 DEDELKQLLA
+438 DDDELKQLFA

-455 PLHPWKKSLQSLFQ
+455 PLHPWKNTLQYLFHH
-469 SGSNQIKRAVLELAW
+469 GSNQIQRAVLELAW
-484 HQPEIIPNNLVI
+484 HQPGIITDQLLLNSFKEDSELAPI
-496 QSILDESDL
+496 
-505 TPFAISCAGD
+505 AISCAGD
-515 RRIPSLREKISPLL
+515 RMIPDIAEKVSPFLKSDNPSLS
-529 KNDAPD
+529 
-535 LAASTAVTILKQDPD
+535 AAAAVGILKQDTN
-550 HQESKQIIDRLLE
+550 HHESKLILDSLME
-563 SDDPEILC
+563 SDDPTILC
-571 TTIGFLRQSSQ
+571 TTIGFLKQSGQ
-582 WISKDNTHRFLDH
+582 WISTENKKRFLG
-595 PFHEVRNET
+595 HESHDVRNQI
-604 LAVLENSPDPDF
+604 LAVFKGSPDSDF
-616 LESIVQNLANATTF
+616 LVSIIRNLANASTF
-630 DHAETA
+630 DAAKSA

-649 YHFLFANNSSL
+649 YHFLFAEDSPL
-660 KLKLG
+660 RLKLG

-670 HEFSSDDMVEL
+670 HEFSSPDMTEL
-681 LSSGLDDPD
+681 LSSGLNDPD

-696 ISNALVKISKSHEI
+696 ISNALVKMSKNKELEAEILNKIENHIKAISK
-710 DKTVLDSIETHI
+710 
-722 ESISQR
+722 R
-728 AYQLYQFRNAV
+728 AFQLYLL
-739 RDDPKAILILD
+739 RDQLKNVSQAFLIQD

-755 LNKVIPTLLK
+755 LNKVIPILLK
-765 LGTLKNSNIPIETY
+765 LGTLKKPDIPIETY

-785 NDPEFLPIV
+785 NDPDLLPIV
-794 LELVDTTFS
+794 LELVDSTFS

-832 HTPYDMLED
+832 RNPNDMLGH

-879 FTRNLFNETEQNYLN
+879 FTSNLFNETEQNYLN
-894 RNFLNNTFPNQ
+894 RNFLNDKFPIQ

-923 DLFHQIPG
+923 DLFHKIPG

-938 QIAEEMRYEHS
+938 QIAEELRCEQNHV
-949 HEIFKEG
+949 IFKEG

-972 IQNGHS
+972 IQNDHS
-978 ITQLEKGTCIGE
+978 ITQLERGTCIGE
-990 MALLDQEPRS
+990 MALLDHESRS
-1000 ADATT
+1000 ADAIT

-1012 KINQEGFYQLMAS
+1012 KIDQEGFFQLMAS
-1025 NPQIMKQIVK
+1025 NPEIMKQIVK
-1035 LLTRRV
+1035 ILTRRV
-1041 RAMNKK
+1041 RSMNKK
-1047 LTNAQR
+1047 LTNAQQ

>member
-1 MAIINIKSEERKPA
+1 MAIINIKSKERKPA

-23 AIVSATITGA
+23 SIVSATITGA

-46 SYLPVMFIAIALVMA
+46 SYLPVMFITIAVVMA
-61 GIIFIYKKLTAG
+61 GVIALYKKLTAG
-73 QDQVFIITISGS
+73 QDQIFVISISGALFSVS
-85 LFSLSLFFLQSNL
+85 LFLLQSNL
-98 TGLFIPLLYIW
+98 SGLFIPVLYIW
-109 MEVVTVLSIFQ
+109 MEVVTILSIFQ

-135 RIFTM
+135 RIFTLL
-140 VGAGG
+140 GAGG

-152 GYGIKPFVAA
+152 GYGIKPFVST

-168 LFLTII
+168 LFLTIF
-174 FIGLSVAL
+174 FIGLSVVM
-182 AQMLRPYR
+182 AQMLRPFR
-190 SVIPTKNIASPY
+190 MSRKSKKVNFKPVAKSKT
-202 TKDETATQ
+202 E

-223 LAAFISKIV
+223 LAAFVSKII

-240 ASAYPDQND
+240 ADAFPNQND

-284 GLLVLPITLA
+284 GLLVLPIFLA
-294 VGSSGFLAIGTLSA
+294 IGSSGFLAIGTLSA

-318 FKYST
+318 FKFST

-344 PMIDGTIRS
+344 PIIDGTIRS

-368 FKLVPQDKIHWLS
+368 FKLVPQDNIQLLS
-381 VFVILGSFF
+381 IIVILGVLF

-427 HIVATLDKTLN
+427 HIVDTIDKTLK
-438 DEDELKQLLA
+438 DDDELKQLFA

-455 PLHPWKKSLQSLFQ
+455 PLHPWKNTLQYLFHH
-469 SGSNQIKRAVLELAW
+469 GSNQIQRAVLELAW
-484 HQPEIIPNNLVI
+484 HQPGIITDQLLLNSFKEDSELA
-496 QSILDESDL
+496 
-505 TPFAISCAGD
+505 PFAICCAGD
-515 RRIPSLREKISPLL
+515 RIIPDIAEKVSPFLKSDNPSLS
-529 KNDAPD
+529 
-535 LAASTAVTILKQDPD
+535 AAAAVGILKQDTN
-550 HQESKQIIDRLLE
+550 HHESKLILDSLME
-563 SDDPEILC
+563 SDDPTILC
-571 TTIGFLRQSSQ
+571 TTIGFLKQSGQ
-582 WISKDNTHRFLDH
+582 WISTENKKRFLG
-595 PFHEVRNET
+595 HESHDVRNQI
-604 LAVLENSPDPDF
+604 LAVFKGSPDSDF
-616 LESIVQNLANATTF
+616 LVSIIRNLANATTF
-630 DHAETA
+630 DAAESA

-649 YHFLFANNSSL
+649 YHFLFAEDSPL
-660 KLKLG
+660 RLKLG

-670 HEFSSDDMVEL
+670 HEFSSSDMAEL
-681 LSSGLDDPD
+681 LSSGLNDPD

-696 ISNALVKISKSHEI
+696 ISNALVKMSKNKELEAEILNKIENHIKAISK
-710 DKTVLDSIETHI
+710 
-722 ESISQR
+722 R
-728 AYQLYQFRNAV
+728 AFQLYLL
-739 RDDPKAILILD
+739 RDQLKNVSQAFLIQD

-755 LNKVIPTLLK
+755 LNKVIPILLK
-765 LGTLKNSNIPIETY
+765 LGTLKKPDIPIETY

-785 NDPEFLPIV
+785 NDPDLLPIV
-794 LELVDTTFS
+794 LELVDSTFS

-832 HTPYDMLED
+832 RNPNDMLGH

-879 FTRNLFNETEQNYLN
+879 FTSNLFNETEQNYLN
-894 RNFLNNTFPNQ
+894 RNFLNDKFPIQ

-923 DLFHQIPG
+923 DLFHNIPG

-938 QIAEEMRYEHS
+938 QIAEELRCEQNHA
-949 HEIFKEG
+949 IFKEG

-972 IQNGHS
+972 IQNDHS
-978 ITQLEKGTCIGE
+978 ITQLERGTCIGE

-1000 ADATT
+1000 ADAIT

-1012 KINQEGFYQLMAS
+1012 KIDQEGFFQLMAS
-1025 NPQIMKQIVK
+1025 NPEIMKQIVK
-1035 LLTRRV
+1035 ILTRRV
-1041 RAMNKK
+1041 RSMNKK
-1047 LTNAQR
+1047 LTNAQQ

>member
-1 MAIINIKSEERKPA
+1 MAIINIKSKERKPA

-23 AIVSATITGA
+23 SIVSATITGA

-46 SYLPVMFIAIALVMA
+46 SYLPVMFITIAVVMA
-61 GIIFIYKKLTAG
+61 GVIALYKKLTAG
-73 QDQVFIITISGS
+73 QDQIFVISISGALFSVS
-85 LFSLSLFFLQSNL
+85 LFLLQSNL
-98 TGLFIPLLYIW
+98 SGLFIPVLYIW
-109 MEVVTVLSIFQ
+109 MEVVTILSIFQ

-135 RIFTM
+135 RIFTL

-152 GYGIKPFVAA
+152 GYGIKPFVST

-168 LFLTII
+168 LFLTIF
-174 FIGLSVAL
+174 FIGVSVVM
-182 AQMLRPYR
+182 AQMLRPFRMPY
-190 SVIPTKNIASPY
+190 IPKKVNSKPMSSKSKTS
-202 TKDETATQ
+202 
-210 FEPYLK
+210 FEPYLM

-223 LAAFISKIV
+223 LGAFVSKII

-240 ASAYPDQND
+240 ADTFPNQND

-278 RFGILA
+278 RFGILT
-284 GLLVLPITLA
+284 GLLVLPISLA
-294 VGSSGFLAIGTLSA
+294 IGSSGFLAIGTLSA

-318 FKYST
+318 FKFST
-323 NNAVQE
+323 DNAVRE
-329 ILWLPVAPEKKKRAK
+329 ILWLPVAPEKKKRVK
-344 PMIDGTIRS
+344 PIIDGTIRS
-353 GLEGLAGILIFALVS
+353 GLEGVAGVMIFALVS
-368 FKLVPQDKIHWLS
+368 FKLVPQDNIQLLS
-381 VFVILGSFF
+381 LLVLLGVLF

-398 KDGYVNS
+398 KNGYVNS

-427 HIVATLDKTLN
+427 HIVDTIDKTLKDN
-438 DEDELKQLLA
+438 DELKQLFV

-455 PLHPWKKSLQSLFQ
+455 PLHPWKNTLQHLFHHE
-469 SGSNQIKRAVLELAW
+469 SNQIQRAVLELAW
-484 HQPEIIPNNLVI
+484 HQPGIITDQLLLKSFKENSELA
-496 QSILDESDL
+496 
-505 TPFAISCAGD
+505 PFAISCAGD
-515 RRIPSLREKISPLL
+515 RMIPDMAEKVSPFLKSDNPSLS
-529 KNDAPD
+529 
-535 LAASTAVTILKQDPD
+535 AAAAVGILKQDTN
-550 HQESKQIIDRLLE
+550 HHESKLILDSLME
-563 SDDPEILC
+563 SDDPTILC
-571 TTIGFLRQSSQ
+571 TTIGFLKQSGH
-582 WISKDNTHRFLDH
+582 WISTENKKRFLG
-595 PFHEVRNET
+595 HESHNVRNQI
-604 LAVLENSPDPDF
+604 LVVLIGSPDSDF
-616 LESIVQNLANATTF
+616 IESIIQNLANASTF
-630 DHAETA
+630 DAAKSA

-649 YHFLFANNSSL
+649 YHFLFSGDSPL
-660 KLKLG
+660 RLKLG

-670 HEFSSDDMVEL
+670 HEFSSSDMAEL
-681 LSSGLDDPD
+681 LSSGLNDPE

-696 ISNALVKISKSHEI
+696 ISNALVKISKNKELEAEI
-710 DKTVLDSIETHI
+710 LIKIENHI
-722 ESISQR
+722 KAISKR
-728 AYQLYQFRNAV
+728 AFQLYLL
-739 RDDPKAILILD
+739 RDQLNNVSQAFLIQD

-755 LNKVIPTLLK
+755 LHKVIPTLLK
-765 LGTLKNSNIPIETY
+765 LSTLKKPDIPIETY

-785 NDPEFLPIV
+785 NDPDLLPIV
-794 LELVDTTFS
+794 LELVDSTFS

-832 HTPYDMLED
+832 RNPNDMLGY
-841 WIKNPHFWKTGI
+841 WIKNTHFWKTGI

-869 IKWDKIPNSI
+869 IKWDKIPDSI
-879 FTRNLFNETEQNYLN
+879 FTNNLFNETEQNYLN
-894 RNFLNNTFPNQ
+894 RNFLSDKFPIQ

-923 DLFHQIPG
+923 NLFHKIPG

-938 QIAEEMRYEHS
+938 QIAEEMRCEQNHL
-949 HEIFKEG
+949 IFKEG

-978 ITQLEKGTCIGE
+978 ITQLERGTCIGE

-1000 ADATT
+1000 ADAIT

-1012 KINQEGFYQLMAS
+1012 KIDQEGFFQLMAS
-1025 NPQIMKQIVK
+1025 NPEIMKQIVK
-1035 LLTRRV
+1035 ILTGRV
-1041 RAMNKK
+1041 RSMNKK
-1047 LTNAQR
+1047 LTNAQQ

>member
-1 MAIINIKSEERKPA
+1 MAIINIKSKERKPA

-23 AIVSATITGA
+23 SIVSATITGA

-46 SYLPVMFIAIALVMA
+46 SYLPVMFITIAVVMA
-61 GIIFIYKKLTAG
+61 GVIALYKKLTAG
-73 QDQVFIITISGS
+73 QDQIFVISISGALFSVS
-85 LFSLSLFFLQSNL
+85 LFLLQSNL
-98 TGLFIPLLYIW
+98 SGLFIPVLYIW
-109 MEVVTVLSIFQ
+109 MEVVTILSIFQ

-135 RIFTM
+135 RIFTLL
-140 VGAGG
+140 GAGG

-152 GYGIKPFVAA
+152 GYGIKPFVST

-168 LFLTII
+168 LFLTIF
-174 FIGLSVAL
+174 FIGLSVVM
-182 AQMLRPYR
+182 AQMLRPFR
-190 SVIPTKNIASPY
+190 ISRKPKKVNSKPAAKSKT
-202 TKDETATQ
+202 E

-223 LAAFISKIV
+223 LAAFVSKII

-240 ASAYPDQND
+240 ADAFPNQND

-284 GLLVLPITLA
+284 GLLVLPISLA
-294 VGSSGFLAIGTLSA
+294 IGSSGFLAIGTLSA

-318 FKYST
+318 FKFST

-344 PMIDGTIRS
+344 PIIDGTIRS
-353 GLEGLAGILIFALVS
+353 GLEGLAGVLIFALVS
-368 FKLVPQDKIHWLS
+368 FKLVSQDNIQLLS
-381 VFVILGSFF
+381 LIVILGVLF

-427 HIVATLDKTLN
+427 HIVDTIDKTLK
-438 DEDELKQLLA
+438 DDDELKQLFA

-455 PLHPWKKSLQSLFQ
+455 PLHPWKNTLQYLFHH
-469 SGSNQIKRAVLELAW
+469 GSNQIQRAVLELAW
-484 HQPEIIPNNLVI
+484 HQPGIITDQLLLNSFKEDSELA
-496 QSILDESDL
+496 
-505 TPFAISCAGD
+505 PFAISCAGD
-515 RRIPSLREKISPLL
+515 RMIPDIAEKVSPFLKSDNPSLS
-529 KNDAPD
+529 
-535 LAASTAVTILKQDPD
+535 AAAAVGILKQDTN
-550 HQESKQIIDRLLE
+550 HHESKLILDSLME
-563 SDDPEILC
+563 SDDPTILC
-571 TTIGFLRQSSQ
+571 TTIGFLKQSGH
-582 WISKDNTHRFLDH
+582 WISTENKKRFLG
-595 PFHEVRNET
+595 HESHDVRNQI
-604 LAVLENSPDPDF
+604 LAVFKGSPDSDF
-616 LESIVQNLANATTF
+616 LVSIIRNLANASTF
-630 DHAETA
+630 DAAKSA

-649 YHFLFANNSSL
+649 YHFLFAEDSPL
-660 KLKLG
+660 RLKLG
-665 ILKTA
+665 ILKTT
-670 HEFSSDDMVEL
+670 HEFSSSDMAEL
-681 LSSGLDDPD
+681 LSSGLNDPD

-696 ISNALVKISKSHEI
+696 ISNALVKMSKNKELEAEILNKIENHIKAISK
-710 DKTVLDSIETHI
+710 
-722 ESISQR
+722 R
-728 AYQLYQFRNAV
+728 AFQLYLL
-739 RDDPKAILILD
+739 RDQLKNVSQAFLIQD

-755 LNKVIPTLLK
+755 LNKVIPILLK
-765 LGTLKNSNIPIETY
+765 LGTLKKPDIPIETY

-785 NDPEFLPIV
+785 NDPDLLPIV
-794 LELVDTTFS
+794 LELVDSTFS

-832 HTPYDMLED
+832 RNPNDMLGH

-879 FTRNLFNETEQNYLN
+879 FTSNLFNETEQNYLN
-894 RNFLNNTFPNQ
+894 RNFLNDKFPIQ

-923 DLFHQIPG
+923 DLFHNIPG

-938 QIAEEMRYEHS
+938 QIAEELRCEQNHA
-949 HEIFKEG
+949 IFKEG

-972 IQNGHS
+972 IQNDHS
-978 ITQLEKGTCIGE
+978 ITQLERGTCIGE

-1000 ADATT
+1000 ADAIT

-1012 KINQEGFYQLMAS
+1012 KIDQEGFFQLMAS
-1025 NPQIMKQIVK
+1025 NPEIMKQIVK
-1035 LLTRRV
+1035 ILTRRV
-1041 RAMNKK
+1041 RSMNKK
-1047 LTNAQR
+1047 LTNAQQ

>member
-1 MAIINIKSEERKPA
+1 MAIINIKSKERKPA

-23 AIVSATITGA
+23 SIVSATITGA

-46 SYLPVMFIAIALVMA
+46 SYLPVMFITIAVVMA
-61 GIIFIYKKLTAG
+61 GVIALYKKLTAG
-73 QDQVFIITISGS
+73 QDQIFVISISGALFSVS
-85 LFSLSLFFLQSNL
+85 LFLLQSNL
-98 TGLFIPLLYIW
+98 SGLFIPVLYIW
-109 MEVVTVLSIFQ
+109 MEVVTILSIFQ

-135 RIFTM
+135 RIFTLL
-140 VGAGG
+140 GAGG

-152 GYGIKPFVAA
+152 GYGIKPFVST

-168 LFLTII
+168 LFLTIF
-174 FIGLSVAL
+174 FIGLSVVM
-182 AQMLRPYR
+182 AQMLRPFR
-190 SVIPTKNIASPY
+190 MSRKSKKVNFKPVAKSKT
-202 TKDETATQ
+202 E

-223 LAAFISKIV
+223 LAAFVSKII

-240 ASAYPDQND
+240 ADAFPNQND

-284 GLLVLPITLA
+284 GLLVLPIFLA
-294 VGSSGFLAIGTLSA
+294 IGSSGFLAIGTLSA

-318 FKYST
+318 FKFST

-344 PMIDGTIRS
+344 PIIDGTIRS
-353 GLEGLAGILIFALVS
+353 GLEGLAGVLIFSLVS
-368 FKLVPQDKIHWLS
+368 FKLVPQDNIQLLS
-381 VFVILGSFF
+381 LLVILGVIF

-427 HIVATLDKTLN
+427 HIVDTIDKTLK
-438 DEDELKQLLA
+438 DDDELKQLFA

-455 PLHPWKKSLQSLFQ
+455 PLHPWKNTLQYLFHH
-469 SGSNQIKRAVLELAW
+469 GSNQIQRAVLELAW
-484 HQPEIIPNNLVI
+484 HQPGIITDQLLLNSFKEDSELA
-496 QSILDESDL
+496 
-505 TPFAISCAGD
+505 PFAICCAGD
-515 RRIPSLREKISPLL
+515 RIIPDIAEKVSPFLKSDNPSLS
-529 KNDAPD
+529 
-535 LAASTAVTILKQDPD
+535 AASAVGILKQDTN
-550 HQESKQIIDRLLE
+550 HHESKLILDSLME
-563 SDDPEILC
+563 SDDPTILC
-571 TTIGFLRQSSQ
+571 TTIGFLKQSGQ
-582 WISKDNTHRFLDH
+582 WISTENKKRFLG
-595 PFHEVRNET
+595 HESHDVRNQI
-604 LAVLENSPDPDF
+604 LAVFKGSPDSDF
-616 LESIVQNLANATTF
+616 LVSIIRNLANATTF
-630 DHAETA
+630 DAAESA

-649 YHFLFANNSSL
+649 YHFLFAEDSPL
-660 KLKLG
+660 RLKLG

-670 HEFSSDDMVEL
+670 HEFSSSDMAEL
-681 LSSGLDDPD
+681 LSSGLNDPD

-696 ISNALVKISKSHEI
+696 ISNALVKMSKNKELEAEILNKIENHIKAISK
-710 DKTVLDSIETHI
+710 
-722 ESISQR
+722 R
-728 AYQLYQFRNAV
+728 AFQLYLL
-739 RDDPKAILILD
+739 RDQLKNVSQAFLIQD

-755 LNKVIPTLLK
+755 LNKVIPILLK
-765 LGTLKNSNIPIETY
+765 LGTLKKPDIPIETY

-785 NDPEFLPIV
+785 NDPDLLPIV
-794 LELVDTTFS
+794 LELVDSTFS

-832 HTPYDMLED
+832 RNPNDMLGH

-879 FTRNLFNETEQNYLN
+879 FTSNLFNETEQNYLN
-894 RNFLNNTFPNQ
+894 RNFLNNKFPIQ

-923 DLFHQIPG
+923 DLFHNIPG

-938 QIAEEMRYEHS
+938 QIAEELRCEQNHA
-949 HEIFKEG
+949 IFKEG

-972 IQNGHS
+972 IQNDHS
-978 ITQLEKGTCIGE
+978 ITQLERGTCIGE

-1000 ADATT
+1000 ADAIT

-1012 KINQEGFYQLMAS
+1012 KIDQEGFFQLMAS
-1025 NPQIMKQIVK
+1025 NPEIMKQIVK
-1035 LLTRRV
+1035 ILTRRV
-1041 RAMNKK
+1041 RSMNKK
-1047 LTNAQR
+1047 LTNAQQ

>member
-1 MAIINIKSEERKPA
+1 MAIINIKSKERKPA

-23 AIVSATITGA
+23 SIVSATITGA

-46 SYLPVMFIAIALVMA
+46 SYLPVMFITIAVVMA
-61 GIIFIYKKLTAG
+61 GVIALYKKLTAG
-73 QDQVFIITISGS
+73 QDQIFVISISGALFSVS
-85 LFSLSLFFLQSNL
+85 LFLLQSNL
-98 TGLFIPLLYIW
+98 SGLFIPVLYIW
-109 MEVVTVLSIFQ
+109 MEVVTILSIFQ

-135 RIFTM
+135 RIFTFL
-140 VGAGG
+140 GAGG

-152 GYGIKPFVAA
+152 GYGIKPFVST

-168 LFLTII
+168 LFLTIF
-174 FIGLSVAL
+174 FIGLSVVM
-182 AQMLRPYR
+182 AQMLRPFR
-190 SVIPTKNIASPY
+190 MSRKSKKVNSKPVAKSKT
-202 TKDETATQ
+202 E

-223 LAAFISKIV
+223 LAAFVSKII

-240 ASAYPDQND
+240 ADAFPNQND

-284 GLLVLPITLA
+284 GLLVLPIFLA
-294 VGSSGFLAIGTLSA
+294 IGSSGFLAIGTLSA

-318 FKYST
+318 FKFST

-344 PMIDGTIRS
+344 PIIDGTIRS

-368 FKLVPQDKIHWLS
+368 FKLVPQDNIQLLS
-381 VFVILGSFF
+381 LLVILGVIF

-427 HIVATLDKTLN
+427 HIVDTIDKTLK
-438 DEDELKQLLA
+438 DDDELKQLFA

-455 PLHPWKKSLQSLFQ
+455 PLHPWKNTLQYLFHH
-469 SGSNQIKRAVLELAW
+469 GSNQIQRAVLELSW
-484 HQPEIIPNNLVI
+484 HQPGIITDQLLLNSFKEDSELA
-496 QSILDESDL
+496 
-505 TPFAISCAGD
+505 PFAISCAGD
-515 RRIPSLREKISPLL
+515 RMIPDIAEKVSPFLKSDNPSLS
-529 KNDAPD
+529 
-535 LAASTAVTILKQDPD
+535 AAAAVGILKQDTN
-550 HQESKQIIDRLLE
+550 HHESKLILDALIE
-563 SDDPEILC
+563 SDDTTILC
-571 TTIGFLRQSSQ
+571 TTIGFLKQSGQ
-582 WISKDNTHRFLDH
+582 WISTENKKRFLG
-595 PFHEVRNET
+595 HESHDVRNQI
-604 LAVLENSPDPDF
+604 LAVFKGSPDSDF
-616 LESIVQNLANATTF
+616 LVSIIRNLANASTF
-630 DHAETA
+630 DAAKSA

-649 YHFLFANNSSL
+649 YHFLFAEDSPL
-660 KLKLG
+660 RLKLG
-665 ILKTA
+665 ILKTT
-670 HEFSSDDMVEL
+670 HEFSSSDMAEL
-681 LSSGLDDPD
+681 LSSGLNDPD

-696 ISNALVKISKSHEI
+696 ISNALVKISKNKELEAEI
-710 DKTVLDSIETHI
+710 LNKIENHI
-722 ESISQR
+722 KAISKR
-728 AYQLYQFRNAV
+728 AFQLYLL
-739 RDDPKAILILD
+739 RDQLKNVSQAFLIQD

-755 LNKVIPTLLK
+755 LNKVIPILLK
-765 LGTLKNSNIPIETY
+765 LGTLKKPDIPIETY

-785 NDPEFLPIV
+785 NDPDLLPIV
-794 LELVDTTFS
+794 LELVDSTFS

-832 HTPYDMLED
+832 RNPNDMLGH

-879 FTRNLFNETEQNYLN
+879 FTSNLFNETEQNYLN
-894 RNFLNNTFPNQ
+894 RNFLNNKFPIQ

-923 DLFHQIPG
+923 DLFHNIPG

-938 QIAEEMRYEHS
+938 QIAEELRCEQNHA
-949 HEIFKEG
+949 IFKEG

-972 IQNGHS
+972 IQNDHS
-978 ITQLEKGTCIGE
+978 ITQLERGTCIGE

-1000 ADATT
+1000 ADAIT

-1012 KINQEGFYQLMAS
+1012 KIDQEGFFQLMAS
-1025 NPQIMKQIVK
+1025 NPEIMKQIVK
-1035 LLTRRV
+1035 ILTRRV
-1041 RAMNKK
+1041 RSMNKK
-1047 LTNAQR
+1047 LTNAQQ

>member
-1 MAIINIKSEERKPA
+1 MAIINIKSKERKPA

-23 AIVSATITGA
+23 SIVSATITGA

-46 SYLPVMFIAIALVMA
+46 SYLPVMFITIAVVMA
-61 GIIFIYKKLTAG
+61 GVIALYKKLTAG
-73 QDQVFIITISGS
+73 QDQIFVISISGALFSVS
-85 LFSLSLFFLQSNL
+85 LFLLQSNL
-98 TGLFIPLLYIW
+98 SGLFIPVLYIW
-109 MEVVTVLSIFQ
+109 MEVVTILSIFQ

-135 RIFTM
+135 RIFTFL
-140 VGAGG
+140 GAGG

-152 GYGIKPFVAA
+152 GYGIKPFVST

-168 LFLTII
+168 LFLTIF
-174 FIGLSVAL
+174 FIGLSVVM
-182 AQMLRPYR
+182 AQMLRPFR
-190 SVIPTKNIASPY
+190 MSRKSKKVNFKPVAKSKT
-202 TKDETATQ
+202 E

-223 LAAFISKIV
+223 LAAFVSKII

-240 ASAYPDQND
+240 ADAFPNQND

-284 GLLVLPITLA
+284 GLLVLPIFLA
-294 VGSSGFLAIGTLSA
+294 IGSSGFLAIGTLSA

-318 FKYST
+318 FKFST

-344 PMIDGTIRS
+344 PIIDGTIRS

-368 FKLVPQDKIHWLS
+368 FKLVPQDNIQLLS
-381 VFVILGSFF
+381 LLVILGVIF

-427 HIVATLDKTLN
+427 HIVDTIDKTLK
-438 DEDELKQLLA
+438 DDDELKQLFA

-455 PLHPWKKSLQSLFQ
+455 PLHPWKNTLQYLFHH
-469 SGSNQIKRAVLELAW
+469 GSNQIQRAVLELAW
-484 HQPEIIPNNLVI
+484 HQPGIITDQLLLNSFKEDSELA
-496 QSILDESDL
+496 
-505 TPFAISCAGD
+505 PFAICCAGD
-515 RRIPSLREKISPLL
+515 RIIPDIAEKVSPFLKSDNPSLS
-529 KNDAPD
+529 
-535 LAASTAVTILKQDPD
+535 AAAAVGILKQDTN
-550 HQESKQIIDRLLE
+550 HHESKLILDSLME
-563 SDDPEILC
+563 SDDPTILC
-571 TTIGFLRQSSQ
+571 TTIGFLKQSGQ
-582 WISKDNTHRFLDH
+582 WISTENKKRFLG
-595 PFHEVRNET
+595 HESHDVRNQI
-604 LAVLENSPDPDF
+604 LAVFKGSPDSDF
-616 LESIVQNLANATTF
+616 LVSIIRNLANASTF
-630 DHAETA
+630 DAAKSA

-649 YHFLFANNSSL
+649 YHFLFAEDSPL
-660 KLKLG
+660 RLKLG
-665 ILKTA
+665 ILKTT
-670 HEFSSDDMVEL
+670 HEFSSSDMAEL
-681 LSSGLDDPD
+681 LSSGLNDPD

-696 ISNALVKISKSHEI
+696 ISNALVKMSKNKELEAEI
-710 DKTVLDSIETHI
+710 LNKIENHI
-722 ESISQR
+722 EAISNR
-728 AYQLYQFRNAV
+728 AFQLYLL
-739 RDDPKAILILD
+739 RDQLKNVSQAFLIQD

-755 LNKVIPTLLK
+755 LNKVIPILLK
-765 LGTLKNSNIPIETY
+765 LGTLKKPDIPIETY

-785 NDPEFLPIV
+785 NDPDLLPIV
-794 LELVDTTFS
+794 LELVDSTFS

-832 HTPYDMLED
+832 RNPNDMLGH

-879 FTRNLFNETEQNYLN
+879 FTSNLFNETEQNYLN
-894 RNFLNNTFPNQ
+894 RNFLNNKFPIQ

-923 DLFHQIPG
+923 DLFHNIPG

-938 QIAEEMRYEHS
+938 QIAEELRCEQNHA
-949 HEIFKEG
+949 IFKEG

-972 IQNGHS
+972 IQNDHS
-978 ITQLEKGTCIGE
+978 ITQLERGTCIGE

-1000 ADATT
+1000 ADAIT

-1012 KINQEGFYQLMAS
+1012 KIDQEGFFQLMAS
-1025 NPQIMKQIVK
+1025 NPEIMKQIVK
-1035 LLTRRV
+1035 ILTRRV
-1041 RAMNKK
+1041 RSMNKK
-1047 LTNAQR
+1047 LTNAQQ

>member
-1 MAIINIKSEERKPA
+1 MAIINIKSKERKPA

-23 AIVSATITGA
+23 SIVSATITGA

-46 SYLPVMFIAIALVMA
+46 SYLPVMFITIAVVMA
-61 GIIFIYKKLTAG
+61 GVIALYKKLTAG
-73 QDQVFIITISGS
+73 QDQIFVISISGALFSVS
-85 LFSLSLFFLQSNL
+85 LFLLQSNL
-98 TGLFIPLLYIW
+98 SGLFIPVLYIW
-109 MEVVTVLSIFQ
+109 MEVVTILSIFQ

-135 RIFTM
+135 RIFTLL
-140 VGAGG
+140 GAGG

-152 GYGIKPFVAA
+152 GYGIKPFVST

-168 LFLTII
+168 LFLTIF
-174 FIGLSVAL
+174 FIGLSVVM
-182 AQMLRPYR
+182 AQMLRPFR
-190 SVIPTKNIASPY
+190 ISRKPKKVNSKPVAKSKT
-202 TKDETATQ
+202 E

-223 LAAFISKIV
+223 LAAFVSKII

-240 ASAYPDQND
+240 ADAFPNQND

-284 GLLVLPITLA
+284 GLLVLPIFLA
-294 VGSSGFLAIGTLSA
+294 IGSSGFLAIGTLSA

-318 FKYST
+318 FKFST

-344 PMIDGTIRS
+344 PIIDGTIRS
-353 GLEGLAGILIFALVS
+353 GLEGLAGVLIFALVS
-368 FKLVPQDKIHWLS
+368 FKLVPQDNIQLLS
-381 VFVILGSFF
+381 LLVILGVIF

-427 HIVATLDKTLN
+427 HIVDTIDKTLK
-438 DEDELKQLLA
+438 DDDELKQLFA

-455 PLHPWKKSLQSLFQ
+455 PLHPWKNTLQYLFHH
-469 SGSNQIKRAVLELAW
+469 GSNQIQRAVLELAW
-484 HQPEIIPNNLVI
+484 HQPGIITDQLLLNSFKEDSELA
-496 QSILDESDL
+496 
-505 TPFAISCAGD
+505 PFAISCAGD
-515 RRIPSLREKISPLL
+515 RMIPDIAEKVSPFLKSDNPSLS
-529 KNDAPD
+529 
-535 LAASTAVTILKQDPD
+535 AAAAVGILKQDTN
-550 HQESKQIIDRLLE
+550 HHESKLILDSLME
-563 SDDPEILC
+563 SDDPTILC
-571 TTIGFLRQSSQ
+571 TTIGFLKQSGQ
-582 WISKDNTHRFLDH
+582 WISTENKKRFLG
-595 PFHEVRNET
+595 HESHDVRNQI
-604 LAVLENSPDPDF
+604 LAVFKGSPDSDF
-616 LESIVQNLANATTF
+616 LVSIIRNLANASTF
-630 DHAETA
+630 DAAESA

-649 YHFLFANNSSL
+649 YHFLFAEDSPL
-660 KLKLG
+660 RLKLG
-665 ILKTA
+665 ILKTT
-670 HEFSSDDMVEL
+670 HEFSSSDMAEL
-681 LSSGLDDPD
+681 LSSGLNDPD

-696 ISNALVKISKSHEI
+696 ISNALVKMSKNKELEAEILNKIENHIKAISK
-710 DKTVLDSIETHI
+710 
-722 ESISQR
+722 R
-728 AYQLYQFRNAV
+728 AFQLYLL
-739 RDDPKAILILD
+739 RDQLKNVSQAFLIQD

-755 LNKVIPTLLK
+755 LNKVIPILLK
-765 LGTLKNSNIPIETY
+765 LGTLKKPDIPIETY

-785 NDPEFLPIV
+785 NDPDLLPIV
-794 LELVDTTFS
+794 LELVDSTFS

-832 HTPYDMLED
+832 RNPNDMLGH

-879 FTRNLFNETEQNYLN
+879 FTSNLFNETEQNYLN
-894 RNFLNNTFPNQ
+894 RNFLNDKFPIQ

-923 DLFHQIPG
+923 DLFHNIPG

-938 QIAEEMRYEHS
+938 QIAEELRCEQNHV
-949 HEIFKEG
+949 IFKEG
-956 DHGDS
+956 DQGDS

-972 IQNGHS
+972 IQNDHS
-978 ITQLEKGTCIGE
+978 ITQLERGTCIGE

-1000 ADATT
+1000 ADAIT

-1012 KINQEGFYQLMAS
+1012 KIDQEGFFQLMAS
-1025 NPQIMKQIVK
+1025 NPEIMKQIVK
-1035 LLTRRV
+1035 ILTRRV
-1041 RAMNKK
+1041 RSMNKK
-1047 LTNAQR
+1047 LTNAQQ

>member
-1 MAIINIKSEERKPA
+1 MAIINIKSKERKPA

-23 AIVSATITGA
+23 SIVSATITGA

-46 SYLPVMFIAIALVMA
+46 SYLPVMFITIAVVMA
-61 GIIFIYKKLTAG
+61 GVIALYKKLTAG
-73 QDQVFIITISGS
+73 QDQIFVISISGALFSVS
-85 LFSLSLFFLQSNL
+85 LFLLQSNL
-98 TGLFIPLLYIW
+98 SGLFIPVLYIW
-109 MEVVTVLSIFQ
+109 MEVVTILSIFQ

-135 RIFTM
+135 RIFTLL
-140 VGAGG
+140 GAGG

-152 GYGIKPFVAA
+152 GYGIKPFVST

-168 LFLTII
+168 LFLTIF
-174 FIGLSVAL
+174 FIGLSVVM
-182 AQMLRPYR
+182 AQMLRPFR
-190 SVIPTKNIASPY
+190 MSRKSKKVNSKPVAKSKT
-202 TKDETATQ
+202 E

-223 LAAFISKIV
+223 LAAFVSKII

-240 ASAYPDQND
+240 ADAFPNQND

-284 GLLVLPITLA
+284 GLLVLPIFLA
-294 VGSSGFLAIGTLSA
+294 IGSSGFLAIGTLSA

-318 FKYST
+318 FKFST

-344 PMIDGTIRS
+344 PIIDGTIRS

-368 FKLVPQDKIHWLS
+368 FKLVPQDNIQLLS
-381 VFVILGSFF
+381 LLVILGVIF

-427 HIVATLDKTLN
+427 HIVDTIDKTLK
-438 DEDELKQLLA
+438 DDDELKQLFA

-455 PLHPWKKSLQSLFQ
+455 PLHPWKNTLQYLFHH
-469 SGSNQIKRAVLELAW
+469 GSNQIQRAVLELSW
-484 HQPEIIPNNLVI
+484 HQPGIITDQLLLNSFKEDSELA
-496 QSILDESDL
+496 
-505 TPFAISCAGD
+505 PFAISCAGD
-515 RRIPSLREKISPLL
+515 RMIPDIAEKVSPFLKSDNPSLS
-529 KNDAPD
+529 
-535 LAASTAVTILKQDPD
+535 AAAAVGILKQDTN
-550 HQESKQIIDRLLE
+550 HHESKLILDALIE
-563 SDDPEILC
+563 SDDTTILC
-571 TTIGFLRQSSQ
+571 TTIGFLKQSGQ
-582 WISKDNTHRFLDH
+582 WISTENKKRFLG
-595 PFHEVRNET
+595 HESHDVRNQI
-604 LAVLENSPDPDF
+604 LAVFKGSPDSDF
-616 LESIVQNLANATTF
+616 LVSIIRNLANASTF
-630 DHAETA
+630 DAAKSA

-649 YHFLFANNSSL
+649 YHFLFAEDSPL
-660 KLKLG
+660 RLKLG

-670 HEFSSDDMVEL
+670 HEFSSSDMAEL
-681 LSSGLDDPD
+681 LSSGLNDPD

-696 ISNALVKISKSHEI
+696 ISNALVKMSKNKELEAEILNKIENHIKAISK
-710 DKTVLDSIETHI
+710 
-722 ESISQR
+722 R
-728 AYQLYQFRNAV
+728 AFQLYLL
-739 RDDPKAILILD
+739 RDQLKNVSQAFLIQD

-755 LNKVIPTLLK
+755 LNKVIPILLK
-765 LGTLKNSNIPIETY
+765 LGTLKKPDIPIETY

-785 NDPEFLPIV
+785 NDPDLLPIV
-794 LELVDTTFS
+794 LELVDSTFS

-832 HTPYDMLED
+832 RNPNDMLGH

-879 FTRNLFNETEQNYLN
+879 FTSNLFNETEQNYLN
-894 RNFLNNTFPNQ
+894 RNFLNNKFPMQ

-923 DLFHQIPG
+923 DLFHKIPG

-938 QIAEEMRYEHS
+938 QIAEELRCEQNHA
-949 HEIFKEG
+949 IFKEG

-972 IQNGHS
+972 IQNDHS
-978 ITQLEKGTCIGE
+978 ITQLERGTCIGE

-1000 ADATT
+1000 ADAIT

-1012 KINQEGFYQLMAS
+1012 KIDQEGFFQLMAS
-1025 NPQIMKQIVK
+1025 NPEIMKQIVK
-1035 LLTRRV
+1035 ILTRRV
-1041 RAMNKK
+1041 RSMNKK
-1047 LTNAQR
+1047 LTNAQQ

>member
-1 MAIINIKSEERKPA
+1 MAIINIKSKERKPA

-23 AIVSATITGA
+23 TIVSATITGA

-46 SYLPVMFIAIALVMA
+46 SYLPVMFIAIAVVMA
-61 GIIFIYKKLTAG
+61 GVIALYKKLTSG
-73 QDQVFIITISGS
+73 QDQVFVISISGALFSVS
-85 LFSLSLFFLQSNL
+85 LFLLQSNL
-98 TGLFIPLLYIW
+98 SGLFIPVLYIW

-135 RIFTM
+135 RIFTLL
-140 VGAGG
+140 GAGG

-152 GYGIKPFVAA
+152 GYGIKPFVST

-168 LFLTII
+168 LFLTIF
-174 FIGLSVAL
+174 FIGLSVVM
-182 AQMLRPYR
+182 AQTLRPFR
-190 SVIPTKNIASPY
+190 MPHKPKKVNSKPVPKSKT
-202 TKDETATQ
+202 E

-223 LAAFISKIV
+223 LAAFVSKII

-240 ASAYPDQND
+240 ADAFPNQND

-264 TLIMQFFVTGFILT
+264 TLIMQIFLTGFILT
-278 RFGILA
+278 RLGILA
-284 GLLVLPITLA
+284 GLLVLPISLA
-294 VGSSGFLAIGTLSA
+294 IGSSGFLAIGTLSA

-318 FKYST
+318 FKFST

-329 ILWLPVAPEKKKRAK
+329 ILWLPVAPEKKKRVK
-344 PMIDGTIRS
+344 PIIDGTIRS
-353 GLEGLAGILIFALVS
+353 GLEGLAGVLIFALVS
-368 FKLVPQDKIHWLS
+368 FKLVPQENIQLLS
-381 VFVILGSFF
+381 LLVILGVLF

-398 KDGYVNS
+398 KDGYVS
-405 LMKAIENRQL
+405 TLMKAIENRQL

-427 HIVATLDKTLN
+427 HIVDTIDKTLKE
-438 DEDELKQLLA
+438 DDELKQLFA

-455 PLHPWKKSLQSLFQ
+455 PLHPWKNTLQHLFHH
-469 SGSNQIKRAVLELAW
+469 GSNQIQRAVLELAW
-484 HQPEIIPNNLVI
+484 HQPVIITDQLLLN
-496 QSILDESDL
+496 SINEESEL
-505 TPFAISCAGD
+505 APFSISCAGD
-515 RRIPSLREKISPLL
+515 RMAPGLAEKVSPFLKSDNPSLS
-529 KNDAPD
+529 
-535 LAASTAVTILKQDPD
+535 AAAAVGILKQDSN
-550 HQESKQIIDRLLE
+550 HHVSKLILDSLME
-563 SDDPEILC
+563 SDDPTILC
-571 TTIGFLRQSSQ
+571 TTIGFLKQSGH
-582 WISKDNTHRFLDH
+582 WISTENKKRFLV
-595 PFHEVRNET
+595 HESHDVRNQI
-604 LAVLENSPDPDF
+604 LAVFKDSPDSDF
-616 LESIVQNLANATTF
+616 LVFIIQNLANASTF
-630 DHAETA
+630 DAAESA

-649 YHFLFANNSSL
+649 YHFLFAEDSPL
-660 KLKLG
+660 PLKLG

-670 HEFSSDDMVEL
+670 HEFSSSDMAEL
-681 LSSGLDDPD
+681 LSSGLNDPD

-696 ISNALVKISKSHEI
+696 ISNALVKMIKNKELEAEILNKIENHIKAISK
-710 DKTVLDSIETHI
+710 
-722 ESISQR
+722 R
-728 AYQLYQFRNAV
+728 AFQLYLL
-739 RDDPKAILILD
+739 RDQLKNVSQAFLIQD

-755 LNKVIPTLLK
+755 LNKVIPILLK
-765 LGTLKNSNIPIETY
+765 LGTLKTPDIPIETY

-785 NDPEFLPIV
+785 NDPDLLPIV
-794 LELVDTTFS
+794 LELVDSTFS

-860 SENTAVLKI
+860 SENTAVLKK

-894 RNFLNNTFPNQ
+894 RNFLNDKFPTQ
-905 ENPPMYSILEKTI
+905 ENQPMYSILEKTI

-923 DLFHQIPG
+923 DLFHKIPG

-938 QIAEEMRYEHS
+938 QIAEEIRCEQNHV
-949 HEIFKEG
+949 IFKEG
-956 DHGDS
+956 DHGNS

-972 IQNGHS
+972 IQNDHS
-978 ITQLEKGTCIGE
+978 ITQLERGTCIGE

-1000 ADATT
+1000 ADAIT

-1012 KINQEGFYQLMAS
+1012 KIDQEGFFQLMAS
-1025 NPQIMKQIVK
+1025 NPEVMKQIVK
-1035 LLTRRV
+1035 ILTRRV
-1041 RAMNKK
+1041 RSMNKK
-1047 LTNAQR
+1047 LTNAQQ

>member
-1 MAIINIKSEERKPA
+1 MAIINIKSKERKPA

-23 AIVSATITGA
+23 SIVSATITGA

-46 SYLPVMFIAIALVMA
+46 SYLPVMFITIAVVMA
-61 GIIFIYKKLTAG
+61 GVIALYKKLTAG
-73 QDQVFIITISGS
+73 QDQIFVISISGALFSVS
-85 LFSLSLFFLQSNL
+85 LFLLQSNL
-98 TGLFIPLLYIW
+98 SGLFIPVLYIW
-109 MEVVTVLSIFQ
+109 MEVVTILSIFQ

-135 RIFTM
+135 RIFTLL
-140 VGAGG
+140 GAGG

-152 GYGIKPFVAA
+152 GFGIKPFVST

-168 LFLTII
+168 LFLTIF
-174 FIGLSVAL
+174 FIGLSVL
-182 AQMLRPYR
+182 MAQMLRPFR
-190 SVIPTKNIASPY
+190 MSRKSKKVNFKPVAKSKT
-202 TKDETATQ
+202 E

-223 LAAFISKIV
+223 LAAFVSKII

-240 ASAYPDQND
+240 ADAFPNQND

-264 TLIMQFFVTGFILT
+264 TLIIQFFVTGFILT

-284 GLLVLPITLA
+284 GLLVLPIFLA
-294 VGSSGFLAIGTLSA
+294 IGSSGFLAIGTLSA

-318 FKYST
+318 FKFST

-344 PMIDGTIRS
+344 PIIDGTIRS
-353 GLEGLAGILIFALVS
+353 GLEGLAGALIFALVS
-368 FKLVPQDKIHWLS
+368 FKLVPQDNIQLLS
-381 VFVILGSFF
+381 LLVILGVIF

-427 HIVATLDKTLN
+427 HIVDTIDKTLK
-438 DEDELKQLLA
+438 DDDELKQLFA

-455 PLHPWKKSLQSLFQ
+455 PLHPWKNTLQYLFHH
-469 SGSNQIKRAVLELAW
+469 GSNQIQRAVLELAW
-484 HQPEIIPNNLVI
+484 HQPGIITDQLLLNSFKEDSELA
-496 QSILDESDL
+496 
-505 TPFAISCAGD
+505 PFAICCAGD
-515 RRIPSLREKISPLL
+515 RIIPDIAEKVSPFLKSDNPSLS
-529 KNDAPD
+529 
-535 LAASTAVTILKQDPD
+535 AAAAVGILKQDTN
-550 HQESKQIIDRLLE
+550 HHESKLILDSLME
-563 SDDPEILC
+563 SDDPTILC
-571 TTIGFLRQSSQ
+571 TTIGFLKQSGQ
-582 WISKDNTHRFLDH
+582 WISTENKKRFLG
-595 PFHEVRNET
+595 HESHDVRNQI
-604 LAVLENSPDPDF
+604 LAVFKGSPDSDF
-616 LESIVQNLANATTF
+616 LVSIIRNLANASTF
-630 DHAETA
+630 DAAKSA

-649 YHFLFANNSSL
+649 YHFLFAEDSPL
-660 KLKLG
+660 RLKLG
-665 ILKTA
+665 ILKTT
-670 HEFSSDDMVEL
+670 HEFSSSDMAEL
-681 LSSGLDDPD
+681 LSSGLNDPD

-696 ISNALVKISKSHEI
+696 ISNALVKISKNKELEAEI
-710 DKTVLDSIETHI
+710 LNKIENHI
-722 ESISQR
+722 EAISNR
-728 AYQLYQFRNAV
+728 AFQLYLL
-739 RDDPKAILILD
+739 RDQLKNVSQAFLIQD

-755 LNKVIPTLLK
+755 LNKVIPILLK
-765 LGTLKNSNIPIETY
+765 LGTLKKPDIPIETY

-785 NDPEFLPIV
+785 NDPDLLPIV
-794 LELVDTTFS
+794 LELVDSTFS

-832 HTPYDMLED
+832 RNPNDMLGH

-879 FTRNLFNETEQNYLN
+879 FTSNLFNETEQNYLN
-894 RNFLNNTFPNQ
+894 RNFLNDKFPIQ

-923 DLFHQIPG
+923 DLFHKIPG

-938 QIAEEMRYEHS
+938 QIAEELRCEQNHA
-949 HEIFKEG
+949 IFKEG

-972 IQNGHS
+972 IQNDHS
-978 ITQLEKGTCIGE
+978 ITQLERGTCIGE

-1000 ADATT
+1000 ADAIT

-1012 KINQEGFYQLMAS
+1012 KIDQEGFFQLMAS
-1025 NPQIMKQIVK
+1025 NPEIMKQIVK
-1035 LLTRRV
+1035 ILTRRV
-1041 RAMNKK
+1041 RSMNKK
-1047 LTNAQR
+1047 LTNAQQ

>member
-1 MAIINIKSEERKPA
+1 MAIINIKSKERKPA

-23 AIVSATITGA
+23 SIVSATITGA

-46 SYLPVMFIAIALVMA
+46 SYLPVMFITIAVVMA
-61 GIIFIYKKLTAG
+61 GVIALYKKLTAG
-73 QDQVFIITISGS
+73 QDQIFVISISGALFSVS
-85 LFSLSLFFLQSNL
+85 LFLLQSNL
-98 TGLFIPLLYIW
+98 SGLFIPVLYIW
-109 MEVVTVLSIFQ
+109 MEVVTILSIFQ

-135 RIFTM
+135 RIFTLL
-140 VGAGG
+140 GAGG

-152 GYGIKPFVAA
+152 GYGIKPFVST

-168 LFLTII
+168 LFLTIF
-174 FIGLSVAL
+174 FIGLSVVM
-182 AQMLRPYR
+182 AQMLRPFR
-190 SVIPTKNIASPY
+190 MSRKPKKVNSKPVAKSKT
-202 TKDETATQ
+202 E

-223 LAAFISKIV
+223 LAAFVSKII

-240 ASAYPDQND
+240 ADAFPNQND

-284 GLLVLPITLA
+284 GLLVLPIFLA
-294 VGSSGFLAIGTLSA
+294 IGSSGFLAIGTLSA

-318 FKYST
+318 FKFST

-344 PMIDGTIRS
+344 PIIDGTIRS
-353 GLEGLAGILIFALVS
+353 GLEGLAGVLIFSLVS
-368 FKLVPQDKIHWLS
+368 FKLVPQDNIQLLS
-381 VFVILGSFF
+381 LLVILGVIF

-427 HIVATLDKTLN
+427 HIVDTIDKTLK
-438 DEDELKQLLA
+438 DDDELKQLFA

-455 PLHPWKKSLQSLFQ
+455 PLHPWKNTLQYLFHH
-469 SGSNQIKRAVLELAW
+469 GSNQIQRAVLELAW
-484 HQPEIIPNNLVI
+484 HQPGIITDQLLLNSFKEDSELA
-496 QSILDESDL
+496 
-505 TPFAISCAGD
+505 PFAISCAGD
-515 RRIPSLREKISPLL
+515 RMIPDIAEKVSPFLKSDNPSLS
-529 KNDAPD
+529 
-535 LAASTAVTILKQDPD
+535 AAAAVGILKQDTN
-550 HQESKQIIDRLLE
+550 HHESKLILDSLME
-563 SDDPEILC
+563 SDDPTILC
-571 TTIGFLRQSSQ
+571 TTIGFLKQSGQ
-582 WISKDNTHRFLDH
+582 WISTENKKRFLG
-595 PFHEVRNET
+595 HESHDVRNQI
-604 LAVLENSPDPDF
+604 LAVFKGSPDSDF
-616 LESIVQNLANATTF
+616 LVSIIRNLANASTF
-630 DHAETA
+630 DAAESA

-649 YHFLFANNSSL
+649 YHFLFAEDSPL
-660 KLKLG
+660 RLKLG

-670 HEFSSDDMVEL
+670 HEFSSSDMAEL
-681 LSSGLDDPD
+681 LSSGLNDPD

-696 ISNALVKISKSHEI
+696 ISNALVKMSKNKELEAEILNKIENHIKAISK
-710 DKTVLDSIETHI
+710 
-722 ESISQR
+722 R
-728 AYQLYQFRNAV
+728 AFQLYLL
-739 RDDPKAILILD
+739 RDQLKNVSQAFLIQD

-755 LNKVIPTLLK
+755 LNKVIPILLK
-765 LGTLKNSNIPIETY
+765 LGTLKKPDIPIETY

-785 NDPEFLPIV
+785 NDPDLLPIV
-794 LELVDTTFS
+794 LELVDSTFS

-832 HTPYDMLED
+832 RNPNDMLGH

-879 FTRNLFNETEQNYLN
+879 FTSNLFNETEQNYLN
-894 RNFLNNTFPNQ
+894 RNFLNDKFPIQ

-923 DLFHQIPG
+923 DLFHKIPG

-938 QIAEEMRYEHS
+938 QIAEELRCEQNHA
-949 HEIFKEG
+949 IFKEG

-972 IQNGHS
+972 IQNDHS
-978 ITQLEKGTCIGE
+978 ITQLERGTCIGE

-1000 ADATT
+1000 ADAIT

-1012 KINQEGFYQLMAS
+1012 KIDQEGFFQLMAS
-1025 NPQIMKQIVK
+1025 NPEIMKQIVK
-1035 LLTRRV
+1035 ILTRRV
-1041 RAMNKK
+1041 RSMNKK
-1047 LTNAQR
+1047 LTNAQQ

>member
-1 MAIINIKSEERKPA
+1 MAIINIKSKERKPA

-23 AIVSATITGA
+23 SIVSATITGA

-46 SYLPVMFIAIALVMA
+46 SYLPVMFITIAVVMA
-61 GIIFIYKKLTAG
+61 GVIALYKKLTAE
-73 QDQVFIITISGS
+73 QDQIFVISISGALFSVS
-85 LFSLSLFFLQSNL
+85 LFLLQSNL
-98 TGLFIPLLYIW
+98 SGLFIPVLYIW
-109 MEVVTVLSIFQ
+109 MEVVTILSIFQ

-135 RIFTM
+135 RIFTLL
-140 VGAGG
+140 GAGG

-152 GYGIKPFVAA
+152 GFGIKPFVST

-168 LFLTII
+168 LFLTIF
-174 FIGLSVAL
+174 FIGISVVM
-182 AQMLRPYR
+182 AQMLRPFR
-190 SVIPTKNIASPY
+190 MSRKSKKVNSKPVAKSKT
-202 TKDETATQ
+202 E

-223 LAAFISKIV
+223 LAAFVSKII

-240 ASAYPDQND
+240 ADAFPNQND

-284 GLLVLPITLA
+284 GLLVLPIFLA
-294 VGSSGFLAIGTLSA
+294 IGSSGFLAIGTLSA

-318 FKYST
+318 FKFST

-344 PMIDGTIRS
+344 PIIDGTIRS
-353 GLEGLAGILIFALVS
+353 GLEGLAGVFIFALVS
-368 FKLVPQDKIHWLS
+368 FKLVSQDNIQLLS
-381 VFVILGSFF
+381 LIVILGVLF

-427 HIVATLDKTLN
+427 HIVDTIDKTLK
-438 DEDELKQLLA
+438 DDDELKQLFA

-455 PLHPWKKSLQSLFQ
+455 PLHPWKNTLQYLFHH
-469 SGSNQIKRAVLELAW
+469 GSNQIQRAVLELAW
-484 HQPEIIPNNLVI
+484 HQPGIITDQLLLNSFKEDSELA
-496 QSILDESDL
+496 
-505 TPFAISCAGD
+505 PFAISCAGD
-515 RRIPSLREKISPLL
+515 RMIPDIAEKVSPFLKSDNPSLS
-529 KNDAPD
+529 
-535 LAASTAVTILKQDPD
+535 AAAAVGILKQDTN
-550 HQESKQIIDRLLE
+550 HHESKLILDSLME
-563 SDDPEILC
+563 SDDPTILC
-571 TTIGFLRQSSQ
+571 TTIGFLKQSGQ
-582 WISKDNTHRFLDH
+582 WISTENKKRFLG
-595 PFHEVRNET
+595 HESHDVRNQI
-604 LAVLENSPDPDF
+604 LAVFKGSPDSDF
-616 LESIVQNLANATTF
+616 LVSIIRNLANASTF
-630 DHAETA
+630 DAAKSA

-649 YHFLFANNSSL
+649 YHFLFAEDSPL
-660 KLKLG
+660 RLKLG
-665 ILKTA
+665 ILKTT
-670 HEFSSDDMVEL
+670 HEFSSSDMAEL
-681 LSSGLDDPD
+681 LSSGLNDPD

-696 ISNALVKISKSHEI
+696 ISNALVKMSKNKELEAEILNKIENHIKAISK
-710 DKTVLDSIETHI
+710 
-722 ESISQR
+722 R
-728 AYQLYQFRNAV
+728 AFQLYLL
-739 RDDPKAILILD
+739 RDQLKNVSQAFLIQD

-755 LNKVIPTLLK
+755 LNKVIPILLK
-765 LGTLKNSNIPIETY
+765 LGTLKKPDIPIETY

-785 NDPEFLPIV
+785 NDPDLLPIV
-794 LELVDTTFS
+794 LELVDSTFS

-832 HTPYDMLED
+832 RNPNDMLGH

-879 FTRNLFNETEQNYLN
+879 FTSNLFNETEQNYLN
-894 RNFLNNTFPNQ
+894 RNFLNNKFPIQ

-923 DLFHQIPG
+923 DLFHNIPG

-938 QIAEEMRYEHS
+938 QIAEELRCEQNHA
-949 HEIFKEG
+949 IFKEG

-961 MFVIISGKVDV
+961 MFIIISGKVDV
-972 IQNGHS
+972 IQNDHS
-978 ITQLEKGTCIGE
+978 ITQLERGTCIGE

-1000 ADATT
+1000 ADAIT

-1012 KINQEGFYQLMAS
+1012 KIDQEGFFQLMAS
-1025 NPQIMKQIVK
+1025 NPEIMKQIVK
-1035 LLTRRV
+1035 ILTRRV
-1041 RAMNKK
+1041 RSMNKK
-1047 LTNAQR
+1047 LTNAQQ

>member
-1 MAIINIKSEERKPA
+1 MAIINIKSKERKPA

-23 AIVSATITGA
+23 SIVSATITGA

-46 SYLPVMFIAIALVMA
+46 SYLPVMFITIAVVMA
-61 GIIFIYKKLTAG
+61 GVIALYKKLTAG
-73 QDQVFIITISGS
+73 QDQIFVISISGALFSVS
-85 LFSLSLFFLQSNL
+85 LFLLQSNL
-98 TGLFIPLLYIW
+98 SGLFIPVLYIW
-109 MEVVTVLSIFQ
+109 MEVVTILSIFQ

-135 RIFTM
+135 RIFTLL
-140 VGAGG
+140 GAGG

-152 GYGIKPFVAA
+152 GFGIKPFVST

-168 LFLTII
+168 LFLTIF
-174 FIGLSVAL
+174 FIGISVVM
-182 AQMLRPYR
+182 AQMLRPFR
-190 SVIPTKNIASPY
+190 MSRKPKKVNSKPVAKSKT
-202 TKDETATQ
+202 E

-223 LAAFISKIV
+223 LAAFVSKII

-240 ASAYPDQND
+240 ADAFPNQND

-284 GLLVLPITLA
+284 GLLVLPIFLA
-294 VGSSGFLAIGTLSA
+294 IGSSGFLAIGTLSA

-318 FKYST
+318 FKFST

-344 PMIDGTIRS
+344 PIIDGTIRS
-353 GLEGLAGILIFALVS
+353 GLEGLAGVLIFALVS
-368 FKLVPQDKIHWLS
+368 FKLVPQDNIQLLS
-381 VFVILGSFF
+381 LIVILGVLF

-427 HIVATLDKTLN
+427 HIVDTIDKTLK
-438 DEDELKQLLA
+438 DDDELKQLFA

-455 PLHPWKKSLQSLFQ
+455 PLHPWKNTLQYLFHH
-469 SGSNQIKRAVLELAW
+469 GSNQIQRAVLELAW
-484 HQPEIIPNNLVI
+484 HQPEIITDQLLLN
-496 QSILDESDL
+496 SINEESEL
-505 TPFAISCAGD
+505 APFSISCTGD
-515 RRIPSLREKISPLL
+515 RMIPGIAEKVSPFLKSDNPSLS
-529 KNDAPD
+529 
-535 LAASTAVTILKQDPD
+535 AAAAVGILKQDTN
-550 HQESKQIIDRLLE
+550 HHESKLILDSLME
-563 SDDPEILC
+563 SDDPTILC
-571 TTIGFLRQSSQ
+571 TTIGFLKQSGQ
-582 WISKDNTHRFLDH
+582 WISTENKKRFLG
-595 PFHEVRNET
+595 HESHDVRNQI
-604 LAVLENSPDPDF
+604 LAVFKGSPDSDF
-616 LESIVQNLANATTF
+616 LVSIIRNLANATTF
-630 DHAETA
+630 DAVESA

-649 YHFLFANNSSL
+649 YHFLFAEDSPL
-660 KLKLG
+660 RLKLG
-665 ILKTA
+665 ILKTT
-670 HEFSSDDMVEL
+670 HEFSSSDMAEL
-681 LSSGLDDPD
+681 LSSGLNDPD

-696 ISNALVKISKSHEI
+696 ISNALVKMSKNKELEPEILNKIENHIKAISK
-710 DKTVLDSIETHI
+710 
-722 ESISQR
+722 R
-728 AYQLYQFRNAV
+728 AFQLYLL
-739 RDDPKAILILD
+739 RDQLKNVSQAFLIQD

-755 LNKVIPTLLK
+755 LNKVIPILLK
-765 LGTLKNSNIPIETY
+765 LGTLKKPDIPIETY

-785 NDPEFLPIV
+785 NDPDLLPIV
-794 LELVDTTFS
+794 LELVDSTFS

-832 HTPYDMLED
+832 RNPNDMLGH

-879 FTRNLFNETEQNYLN
+879 FTSNLFNETEQNYLN
-894 RNFLNNTFPNQ
+894 RNFLNNKFPIQ

-923 DLFHQIPG
+923 DLFHNIPG

-938 QIAEEMRYEHS
+938 QIAEELRCEQNHA
-949 HEIFKEG
+949 IFKEG

-972 IQNGHS
+972 IQNDHS
-978 ITQLEKGTCIGE
+978 ITQLERGTCIGE

-1000 ADATT
+1000 ADAIT

-1012 KINQEGFYQLMAS
+1012 KIDQEGFFQLMAS
-1025 NPQIMKQIVK
+1025 NPEIMKQIVK
-1035 LLTRRV
+1035 ILTRRV
-1041 RAMNKK
+1041 RSMNKK
-1047 LTNAQR
+1047 LTNAQQ

>member
-1 MAIINIKSEERKPA
+1 MAIINIKSKERKPA

-23 AIVSATITGA
+23 SIVSATITGA

-46 SYLPVMFIAIALVMA
+46 SYLPVMFITIAVVMA
-61 GIIFIYKKLTAG
+61 GVIALYKKLTAG
-73 QDQVFIITISGS
+73 QDQIFVISISGALFSVS
-85 LFSLSLFFLQSNL
+85 LFLLQSNL
-98 TGLFIPLLYIW
+98 SGLFIPVLYIW
-109 MEVVTVLSIFQ
+109 MEVVTILSIFQ

-135 RIFTM
+135 RIFTLL
-140 VGAGG
+140 GAGG

-152 GYGIKPFVAA
+152 GYGIKPFVST

-168 LFLTII
+168 LFLTIF
-174 FIGLSVAL
+174 FIGLSVVM
-182 AQMLRPYR
+182 AQML
-190 SVIPTKNIASPY
+190 SPFRMSRKPKKVNSKPVAKSK
-202 TKDETATQ
+202 TE

-223 LAAFISKIV
+223 LAAFVSKII

-240 ASAYPDQND
+240 AEAFPNQND

-284 GLLVLPITLA
+284 GLLILPISLA
-294 VGSSGFLAIGTLSA
+294 IGSSGFLAIGTLSA

-318 FKYST
+318 FKFST

-344 PMIDGTIRS
+344 PIIDGTIRS
-353 GLEGLAGILIFALVS
+353 GLEGLAGVLIFALVS
-368 FKLVPQDKIHWLS
+368 FKLVPQDNIQLLS
-381 VFVILGSFF
+381 LLVILGVLF

-398 KDGYVNS
+398 KNGYVNS

-427 HIVATLDKTLN
+427 HIVDTIDKTLK
-438 DEDELKQLLA
+438 DDDELKQLFA

-455 PLHPWKKSLQSLFQ
+455 PLHPWKNTLQYLFHH
-469 SGSNQIKRAVLELAW
+469 GSNQIQRAVLELAW
-484 HQPEIIPNNLVI
+484 HQPEIITDQLLLNSFKEDSELA
-496 QSILDESDL
+496 
-505 TPFAISCAGD
+505 PFAISCAGD
-515 RRIPSLREKISPLL
+515 RMIPDIAEKVSPFLKSDNPSLS
-529 KNDAPD
+529 
-535 LAASTAVTILKQDPD
+535 AAAAVGILKQDTN
-550 HQESKQIIDRLLE
+550 HHESKLILDSLME
-563 SDDPEILC
+563 SDDPTILC
-571 TTIGFLRQSSQ
+571 TTIGFLKQSGQ
-582 WISKDNTHRFLDH
+582 WISTENKKRFLDH
-595 PFHEVRNET
+595 ESHTVRNQI
-604 LAVLENSPDPDF
+604 LAVFKGSPDSDF
-616 LESIVQNLANATTF
+616 LVSIIRNLANASTF
-630 DHAETA
+630 DAAESA

-649 YHFLFANNSSL
+649 YHFLFAEDSPL
-660 KLKLG
+660 RLKLG

-670 HEFSSDDMVEL
+670 HEFSSSDMAEL
-681 LSSGLDDPD
+681 LSSGLNDPD

-696 ISNALVKISKSHEI
+696 ISNALVKMSKNKELEAEILNKIENHIKVISK
-710 DKTVLDSIETHI
+710 
-722 ESISQR
+722 R
-728 AYQLYQFRNAV
+728 AFQLYLL
-739 RDDPKAILILD
+739 RDQLKNVSQAFLIQD

-755 LNKVIPTLLK
+755 LNKVIPILLK
-765 LGTLKNSNIPIETY
+765 LGTLKKPDIPIETY

-785 NDPEFLPIV
+785 NDPDLLPIV
-794 LELVDTTFS
+794 LELVDSTFS
-803 PENRKHTLPLID
+803 PENRKHTMPLID

-832 HTPYDMLED
+832 RNPNDMLGH
-841 WIKNPHFWKTGI
+841 WIKNSHFWKTGI

-879 FTRNLFNETEQNYLN
+879 FTSNLFNETEQNYLN
-894 RNFLNNTFPNQ
+894 RNFLNDKFPIQ

-923 DLFHQIPG
+923 DLFHKIPG

-938 QIAEEMRYEHS
+938 QIAEELRCEQNHV
-949 HEIFKEG
+949 IFKEG
-956 DHGDS
+956 DQGDS

-972 IQNGHS
+972 IQNDHS
-978 ITQLEKGTCIGE
+978 ITQLERGTCIGE

-1000 ADATT
+1000 ADAIT

-1012 KINQEGFYQLMAS
+1012 KIDQEGFFQLMAS
-1025 NPQIMKQIVK
+1025 NPEIMKQIVK
-1035 LLTRRV
+1035 ILTRRV
-1041 RAMNKK
+1041 RSMNKK
-1047 LTNAQR
+1047 LTNAQQ

>member
-1 MAIINIKSEERKPA
+1 MAIINIKSKERKPA

-23 AIVSATITGA
+23 SIVSATITGA

-46 SYLPVMFIAIALVMA
+46 SYLPVMFITIAVVMA
-61 GIIFIYKKLTAG
+61 GVIALYKKLTAG
-73 QDQVFIITISGS
+73 QDQIFVISISGALFSVS
-85 LFSLSLFFLQSNL
+85 LFLLQSNL
-98 TGLFIPLLYIW
+98 SGLFIPVLYIW
-109 MEVVTVLSIFQ
+109 MEVVTILSIFQ

-135 RIFTM
+135 RIFTFL
-140 VGAGG
+140 GAGG

-152 GYGIKPFVAA
+152 GYGIKPFVST

-168 LFLTII
+168 LFLTIF
-174 FIGLSVAL
+174 FIGLSVVM
-182 AQMLRPYR
+182 AQMLRPFR
-190 SVIPTKNIASPY
+190 MSRKSKKVNSKPVAKSKT
-202 TKDETATQ
+202 E

-223 LAAFISKIV
+223 LAAFVSKII

-240 ASAYPDQND
+240 ADAFPNQND

-284 GLLVLPITLA
+284 GLLVLPIFLA
-294 VGSSGFLAIGTLSA
+294 IGSSGFLAIGTLSA

-318 FKYST
+318 FKFST

-344 PMIDGTIRS
+344 PIIDGTIRS
-353 GLEGLAGILIFALVS
+353 GLEGLAGVLIFSLVS
-368 FKLVPQDKIHWLS
+368 FKLVPQDNIQLLS
-381 VFVILGSFF
+381 LLVILGVIF

-427 HIVATLDKTLN
+427 HIVDTIDKTLK
-438 DEDELKQLLA
+438 DDDELKQLFA

-455 PLHPWKKSLQSLFQ
+455 PLHPWKNTLQYLFHH
-469 SGSNQIKRAVLELAW
+469 GSNQIQRAVLELSW
-484 HQPEIIPNNLVI
+484 HQPGIITDQLLLNSFKEDSELA
-496 QSILDESDL
+496 
-505 TPFAISCAGD
+505 PFAISCAGD
-515 RRIPSLREKISPLL
+515 RMIPDIAEKVSPFLKSDNPSLS
-529 KNDAPD
+529 
-535 LAASTAVTILKQDPD
+535 AAAAVGILKQDTN
-550 HQESKQIIDRLLE
+550 HHESKLILDALIE
-563 SDDPEILC
+563 SDDTTILC
-571 TTIGFLRQSSQ
+571 TTIGFLKQSGQ
-582 WISKDNTHRFLDH
+582 WISTENKKRFLG
-595 PFHEVRNET
+595 HESHDVRNQI
-604 LAVLENSPDPDF
+604 LAVFKGSPDSDF
-616 LESIVQNLANATTF
+616 LVSIIRNLANASTF
-630 DHAETA
+630 DAAKSA

-649 YHFLFANNSSL
+649 YHFLFAEDSPL
-660 KLKLG
+660 RLKLG
-665 ILKTA
+665 ILKTT
-670 HEFSSDDMVEL
+670 HEFSSSDMAEL
-681 LSSGLDDPD
+681 LSSGLNDPD

-696 ISNALVKISKSHEI
+696 ISNALVKISKNKELEAEI
-710 DKTVLDSIETHI
+710 LNKIENHI
-722 ESISQR
+722 EAISNR
-728 AYQLYQFRNAV
+728 AFQLYLL
-739 RDDPKAILILD
+739 RDQLKNVSQAFLIQD

-755 LNKVIPTLLK
+755 LNKVIPILLK
-765 LGTLKNSNIPIETY
+765 LGTLKKPDIPIETY

-785 NDPEFLPIV
+785 NDPDLLPIV
-794 LELVDTTFS
+794 LELVDSTFS

-832 HTPYDMLED
+832 RNPNDMLGH

-879 FTRNLFNETEQNYLN
+879 FTSNLFNETEQNYLN
-894 RNFLNNTFPNQ
+894 RNFLNDKFPIQ

-923 DLFHQIPG
+923 DLFHNIPG

-938 QIAEEMRYEHS
+938 QIAEELRCEQNHA
-949 HEIFKEG
+949 IFKEG

-972 IQNGHS
+972 IQNDHS
-978 ITQLEKGTCIGE
+978 ITQLERGTCIGE

-1000 ADATT
+1000 ADAIT

-1012 KINQEGFYQLMAS
+1012 KIDQEGFFQLMAS
-1025 NPQIMKQIVK
+1025 NPEIMKQIVK
-1035 LLTRRV
+1035 ILTRRV
-1041 RAMNKK
+1041 RSMNKK
-1047 LTNAQR
+1047 LTNAQQ

>member
-1 MAIINIKSEERKPA
+1 MAIINIKSKERKPA

-23 AIVSATITGA
+23 SIVSATITGA

-46 SYLPVMFIAIALVMA
+46 SYLPVMFITIAVVMA
-61 GIIFIYKKLTAG
+61 GVIALYKKLTAG
-73 QDQVFIITISGS
+73 QDQIFVISISGALFSVS
-85 LFSLSLFFLQSNL
+85 LFLLQSNL
-98 TGLFIPLLYIW
+98 SGLFIPVLYIW
-109 MEVVTVLSIFQ
+109 MEVVTILSIFQ

-135 RIFTM
+135 RIFTLL
-140 VGAGG
+140 GAGG

-152 GYGIKPFVAA
+152 GFGIKPFVST

-168 LFLTII
+168 LFLTIF
-174 FIGLSVAL
+174 FIGISVVM
-182 AQMLRPYR
+182 AQMLRPFR
-190 SVIPTKNIASPY
+190 MSRKSKKVNSKPVAKSKT
-202 TKDETATQ
+202 E

-223 LAAFISKIV
+223 LAAFVSKII

-240 ASAYPDQND
+240 ADAFPNQND

-284 GLLVLPITLA
+284 GLLVLPIFLA
-294 VGSSGFLAIGTLSA
+294 IGSSGFLAIGTLSA

-318 FKYST
+318 FKFST

-344 PMIDGTIRS
+344 PIIDGTIRS
-353 GLEGLAGILIFALVS
+353 GLEGLAGVLIFALVS
-368 FKLVPQDKIHWLS
+368 FKLVPQDNIQLLS
-381 VFVILGSFF
+381 LIVILGVLF

-427 HIVATLDKTLN
+427 HIVDTIDKTLK
-438 DEDELKQLLA
+438 DDDELKQLFA

-455 PLHPWKKSLQSLFQ
+455 PLHPWKNTLQYLFHH
-469 SGSNQIKRAVLELAW
+469 GSNQIQRAVLELAW
-484 HQPEIIPNNLVI
+484 HQPEIITDQLLLN
-496 QSILDESDL
+496 SINEESEL
-505 TPFAISCAGD
+505 APFSISCTGD
-515 RRIPSLREKISPLL
+515 RMIPGIAEKVSPFLKSDNPSLS
-529 KNDAPD
+529 
-535 LAASTAVTILKQDPD
+535 AAAAVGILKQDTN
-550 HQESKQIIDRLLE
+550 HHESKLILDSLME
-563 SDDPEILC
+563 SDDPTILC
-571 TTIGFLRQSSQ
+571 TTIGFLKQSGQ
-582 WISKDNTHRFLDH
+582 WISTENKKRFLG
-595 PFHEVRNET
+595 HESHDVRNQI
-604 LAVLENSPDPDF
+604 LAVFKGSPDSDF
-616 LESIVQNLANATTF
+616 LVSIIRNLANATTF
-630 DHAETA
+630 DAA
-636 LKQYD
+636 KSVLKQYD

-649 YHFLFANNSSL
+649 YHFLFAEDSPL
-660 KLKLG
+660 RLKLG
-665 ILKTA
+665 ILKTT
-670 HEFSSDDMVEL
+670 HEFSSSDMAEL
-681 LSSGLDDPD
+681 LSSGLNDPD

-696 ISNALVKISKSHEI
+696 ISNALVKMSKNKELEPEILNKIENHIKAISK
-710 DKTVLDSIETHI
+710 
-722 ESISQR
+722 R
-728 AYQLYQFRNAV
+728 AFQLYLL
-739 RDDPKAILILD
+739 RDQLKNVSQAFLIQD

-755 LNKVIPTLLK
+755 LNKVIPILLK
-765 LGTLKNSNIPIETY
+765 LGTLKKPDIPIETY

-785 NDPEFLPIV
+785 NDPDLLPIV
-794 LELVDTTFS
+794 LELVDSTFS

-832 HTPYDMLED
+832 RNPNDMLGH

-879 FTRNLFNETEQNYLN
+879 FTSNLFNETEQNYLN
-894 RNFLNNTFPNQ
+894 RNFLNNKFPIQ

-923 DLFHQIPG
+923 DLFHNIPG

-938 QIAEEMRYEHS
+938 QIAEELRCEQNHA
-949 HEIFKEG
+949 IFKEG

-972 IQNGHS
+972 IQNDHS
-978 ITQLEKGTCIGE
+978 ITQLERGTCIGE

-1000 ADATT
+1000 ADAIT

-1012 KINQEGFYQLMAS
+1012 KIDQEGFFQLMAS
-1025 NPQIMKQIVK
+1025 NPEIMKQIVK
-1035 LLTRRV
+1035 ILTRRV
-1041 RAMNKK
+1041 RSMNKK
-1047 LTNAQR
+1047 LTNAQQ

>member
-1 MAIINIKSEERKPA
+1 MAIINIKSKERKPA

-23 AIVSATITGA
+23 SIVSATITGA

-46 SYLPVMFIAIALVMA
+46 SYLPVMFITIAVVMA
-61 GIIFIYKKLTAG
+61 GVIALYKKLTAG
-73 QDQVFIITISGS
+73 QDQIFVISISGALFSVS
-85 LFSLSLFFLQSNL
+85 LFLLQSNL
-98 TGLFIPLLYIW
+98 SGLFIPVLYIW
-109 MEVVTVLSIFQ
+109 MEVVTILSIFQ

-135 RIFTM
+135 RIFTLL
-140 VGAGG
+140 GAGG

-152 GYGIKPFVAA
+152 GYGIKPFVST

-168 LFLTII
+168 LFLTIF
-174 FIGLSVAL
+174 FIGISVVM
-182 AQMLRPYR
+182 AQMLRPFR
-190 SVIPTKNIASPY
+190 MSRKPKKVNSKPVAKSKT
-202 TKDETATQ
+202 E

-223 LAAFISKIV
+223 LAAFVSKII

-240 ASAYPDQND
+240 ADAFPNQND

-284 GLLVLPITLA
+284 GLLVLPIFLA
-294 VGSSGFLAIGTLSA
+294 IGSSGFLAIGTLSA

-318 FKYST
+318 FKFST

-344 PMIDGTIRS
+344 PIIDGTIRS
-353 GLEGLAGILIFALVS
+353 GLEGLAGVLIFALVS
-368 FKLVPQDKIHWLS
+368 FKLVPQDNIQLLS
-381 VFVILGSFF
+381 LLVILGVIF

-427 HIVATLDKTLN
+427 HIVDTIDKTLK
-438 DEDELKQLLA
+438 DDDELKQLFA

-455 PLHPWKKSLQSLFQ
+455 PLHPWKNTLQYLFHH
-469 SGSNQIKRAVLELAW
+469 GSNQIQRAVLELAW
-484 HQPEIIPNNLVI
+484 HQPGIITDQLLLNSFKEDSELA
-496 QSILDESDL
+496 
-505 TPFAISCAGD
+505 PFAISCAGD
-515 RRIPSLREKISPLL
+515 RMIPDIAEKVSPFLKSDNPSLS
-529 KNDAPD
+529 
-535 LAASTAVTILKQDPD
+535 AAAAVGILKQDTN
-550 HQESKQIIDRLLE
+550 HHESKLILDSLME
-563 SDDPEILC
+563 SDDPTILC
-571 TTIGFLRQSSQ
+571 TTIGFLKQSGQ
-582 WISKDNTHRFLDH
+582 WISTENKKRFLG
-595 PFHEVRNET
+595 HESHDVRNQI
-604 LAVLENSPDPDF
+604 LAVFKGSPDSDF
-616 LESIVQNLANATTF
+616 LVSIIRNLANASTF
-630 DHAETA
+630 DAAESA

-649 YHFLFANNSSL
+649 YHFLFAEDSPL
-660 KLKLG
+660 RLKLG

-670 HEFSSDDMVEL
+670 HEFSSSDMAEL
-681 LSSGLDDPD
+681 LSSGLNDPD

-696 ISNALVKISKSHEI
+696 ISNALVKMSKNKELEAEILNKIENHIKAISK
-710 DKTVLDSIETHI
+710 
-722 ESISQR
+722 R
-728 AYQLYQFRNAV
+728 AFQLYLL
-739 RDDPKAILILD
+739 RDQLKNVSQAFLIQD

-755 LNKVIPTLLK
+755 LNKVIPILLK
-765 LGTLKNSNIPIETY
+765 LGTLKKPDIPIETY

-785 NDPEFLPIV
+785 NDPDLLPIV
-794 LELVDTTFS
+794 LELVDSTFS

-832 HTPYDMLED
+832 RNPNDMLGH

-879 FTRNLFNETEQNYLN
+879 FTSNLFNETEQNYLN
-894 RNFLNNTFPNQ
+894 RNFLNNKFPIQ

-923 DLFHQIPG
+923 DLFHNIPG

-938 QIAEEMRYEHS
+938 QIAEELRCEQNHA
-949 HEIFKEG
+949 IFKEG

-972 IQNGHS
+972 IQNDHS
-978 ITQLEKGTCIGE
+978 ITQLERGTCIGE

-1000 ADATT
+1000 ADAIT

-1012 KINQEGFYQLMAS
+1012 KIDQEGFFQLMAS
-1025 NPQIMKQIVK
+1025 NPEIMKQIVK
-1035 LLTRRV
+1035 ILTRRV
-1041 RAMNKK
+1041 RSMNKK
-1047 LTNAQR
+1047 LTNAQQ

>member
-1 MAIINIKSEERKPA
+1 MAIINIKSKERKPA

-23 AIVSATITGA
+23 SIVSATITGA

-46 SYLPVMFIAIALVMA
+46 SYLPVMFITIAVVMA
-61 GIIFIYKKLTAG
+61 GVIALYKKLTAG
-73 QDQVFIITISGS
+73 QDQIFVISISGALFSVS
-85 LFSLSLFFLQSNL
+85 LFLLQSNL
-98 TGLFIPLLYIW
+98 SGLFIPVLYIW
-109 MEVVTVLSIFQ
+109 MEVVTILSIFQ

-135 RIFTM
+135 RIFTFL
-140 VGAGG
+140 GAGG

-152 GYGIKPFVAA
+152 GYGIKPFVST

-168 LFLTII
+168 LFLTIF
-174 FIGLSVAL
+174 FIGLSVVM
-182 AQMLRPYR
+182 AQMLRPFR
-190 SVIPTKNIASPY
+190 MSRKSKKVNSKPVAKSKT
-202 TKDETATQ
+202 E

-223 LAAFISKIV
+223 LAAFVSKII

-240 ASAYPDQND
+240 ADAFPNQND

-284 GLLVLPITLA
+284 GLLVLPIFLA
-294 VGSSGFLAIGTLSA
+294 IGSSGFLAIGTLSA

-318 FKYST
+318 FKFST

-344 PMIDGTIRS
+344 PIIDGTIRS
-353 GLEGLAGILIFALVS
+353 GLEGLAGVLIFSLVS
-368 FKLVPQDKIHWLS
+368 FKLVPQDNIQLLS
-381 VFVILGSFF
+381 LLVILGVIF

-427 HIVATLDKTLN
+427 HIVDTIDKTLK
-438 DEDELKQLLA
+438 DDDELKQLFA

-455 PLHPWKKSLQSLFQ
+455 PLHPWKNTLQYLFHH
-469 SGSNQIKRAVLELAW
+469 GSNQIQRAVLELSW
-484 HQPEIIPNNLVI
+484 HQPGIITDQLLLNSFKEDSELA
-496 QSILDESDL
+496 
-505 TPFAISCAGD
+505 PFAISCAGD
-515 RRIPSLREKISPLL
+515 RMIPDIAEKVSPFLKSDNPSLS
-529 KNDAPD
+529 
-535 LAASTAVTILKQDPD
+535 AAAAVGILKQDTN
-550 HQESKQIIDRLLE
+550 HHESKLILDSLME
-563 SDDPEILC
+563 SDDPTILC
-571 TTIGFLRQSSQ
+571 TTIGFLKQSGQ
-582 WISKDNTHRFLDH
+582 WISTENKKRFLG
-595 PFHEVRNET
+595 HESHDVRNQI
-604 LAVLENSPDPDF
+604 LAVFKGSPDSDF
-616 LESIVQNLANATTF
+616 LVSIIRNLANASTF
-630 DHAETA
+630 DAAKSA

-649 YHFLFANNSSL
+649 YHFLFAEDSPL
-660 KLKLG
+660 RLKLG

-670 HEFSSDDMVEL
+670 HEFSSSDMAEL
-681 LSSGLDDPD
+681 LSSGLNDPD

-696 ISNALVKISKSHEI
+696 ISNALVKMSKNKELEAEILNKIENHIKAISK
-710 DKTVLDSIETHI
+710 
-722 ESISQR
+722 R
-728 AYQLYQFRNAV
+728 AFQLYLL
-739 RDDPKAILILD
+739 RDQLKNVSQAFLIQD

-755 LNKVIPTLLK
+755 LNKVIPILLK
-765 LGTLKNSNIPIETY
+765 LGTLKKPDIPIETY

-785 NDPEFLPIV
+785 NDPDLLPIV
-794 LELVDTTFS
+794 LELVDSTFS

-832 HTPYDMLED
+832 RNPNDMLGH

-879 FTRNLFNETEQNYLN
+879 FTSNLFNETEQNYLN
-894 RNFLNNTFPNQ
+894 RNFLNDKFPIQ

-923 DLFHQIPG
+923 DLFHNIPG

-938 QIAEEMRYEHS
+938 QIAEELRCEQNHA
-949 HEIFKEG
+949 IFKEG

-972 IQNGHS
+972 IQNDHS
-978 ITQLEKGTCIGE
+978 ITQLERGTCIGE

-1000 ADATT
+1000 ADAIT

-1012 KINQEGFYQLMAS
+1012 KIDQEGFFQLMAS
-1025 NPQIMKQIVK
+1025 NPEIMKQIVK
-1035 LLTRRV
+1035 ILTRRV
-1041 RAMNKK
+1041 RSMNKK
-1047 LTNAQR
+1047 LTNAQQ

>member
-1 MAIINIKSEERKPA
+1 MAIINIKSKERKPA

-23 AIVSATITGA
+23 SIVSATITGA

-46 SYLPVMFIAIALVMA
+46 SYLPVMFITIAVVMA
-61 GIIFIYKKLTAG
+61 GVIALYKKLTAG
-73 QDQVFIITISGS
+73 QDQIFVISISGALFSVS
-85 LFSLSLFFLQSNL
+85 LFLLQSNL
-98 TGLFIPLLYIW
+98 SGLFIPVLYIW
-109 MEVVTVLSIFQ
+109 MEVVTILSIFQ

-135 RIFTM
+135 RIFTLL
-140 VGAGG
+140 GAGG

-152 GYGIKPFVAA
+152 GYGIKPFVST

-168 LFLTII
+168 LFLTIF
-174 FIGLSVAL
+174 FIGISVVM
-182 AQMLRPYR
+182 AQMLRPFR
-190 SVIPTKNIASPY
+190 MSRKSKKVNFKPVAKSKT
-202 TKDETATQ
+202 E

-223 LAAFISKIV
+223 LAAFVSKII

-240 ASAYPDQND
+240 ADAFPNQND

-284 GLLVLPITLA
+284 GLLVLPIFLA
-294 VGSSGFLAIGTLSA
+294 IGSSGFLAIGTLSA

-318 FKYST
+318 FKFST

-344 PMIDGTIRS
+344 PIIDGTIRS
-353 GLEGLAGILIFALVS
+353 GLEGLAGVLIFSLVS
-368 FKLVPQDKIHWLS
+368 FKLVPQDNIQLLS
-381 VFVILGSFF
+381 LLVILGVIF

-427 HIVATLDKTLN
+427 HIVDTIDKTLK
-438 DEDELKQLLA
+438 DDDELKQLFA

-455 PLHPWKKSLQSLFQ
+455 PLHPWKNTLQYLFHH
-469 SGSNQIKRAVLELAW
+469 GSNQIQRAVLELAW
-484 HQPEIIPNNLVI
+484 HQPGIITDQLLLNSFKEDSELA
-496 QSILDESDL
+496 
-505 TPFAISCAGD
+505 PFAISCAGD
-515 RRIPSLREKISPLL
+515 RMIPDIAEKVSPFLKSDNPSLS
-529 KNDAPD
+529 
-535 LAASTAVTILKQDPD
+535 AAAAVGILKQDTN
-550 HQESKQIIDRLLE
+550 HHESKLILDSLME
-563 SDDPEILC
+563 SDDPTILC
-571 TTIGFLRQSSQ
+571 TTIGFLKQSGQ
-582 WISKDNTHRFLDH
+582 WISTENKKRFLG
-595 PFHEVRNET
+595 HESHDVRNQI
-604 LAVLENSPDPDF
+604 LAVFKGSPDSDF
-616 LESIVQNLANATTF
+616 LVSIIRNLANASTF
-630 DHAETA
+630 DAAKSA

-649 YHFLFANNSSL
+649 YHFLFAEDSPL
-660 KLKLG
+660 RLKLG

-670 HEFSSDDMVEL
+670 HEFSSSDMAEL
-681 LSSGLDDPD
+681 LSSGLNDPD

-696 ISNALVKISKSHEI
+696 ISNALVKISKNKELEAEI
-710 DKTVLDSIETHI
+710 LNKIENHI
-722 ESISQR
+722 EAISNR
-728 AYQLYQFRNAV
+728 AFQLYLL
-739 RDDPKAILILD
+739 RDQLKNVSQAFLIQD

-755 LNKVIPTLLK
+755 LNKVIPILLK
-765 LGTLKNSNIPIETY
+765 LGTLKKPDIPIETY

-785 NDPEFLPIV
+785 NDPDLLPIV
-794 LELVDTTFS
+794 LELVDSTFS

-832 HTPYDMLED
+832 RNPNDMLGH

-879 FTRNLFNETEQNYLN
+879 FTSNLFNETEQNYLN
-894 RNFLNNTFPNQ
+894 RNFLNDKFPIQ

-923 DLFHQIPG
+923 DLFHNIPG

-938 QIAEEMRYEHS
+938 QIAEELRCEQNHA
-949 HEIFKEG
+949 IFKEG

-972 IQNGHS
+972 IQNDHS
-978 ITQLEKGTCIGE
+978 ITQLERGTCIGE

-1000 ADATT
+1000 ADAIT

-1012 KINQEGFYQLMAS
+1012 KIDQEGFFQLMAS
-1025 NPQIMKQIVK
+1025 NPEIMKQIVK
-1035 LLTRRV
+1035 ILTRRV
-1041 RAMNKK
+1041 RSMNKK
-1047 LTNAQR
+1047 LTNAQQ

>member
-1 MAIINIKSEERKPA
+1 MAIINIKSKERKPA

-23 AIVSATITGA
+23 SIVSATITGA

-46 SYLPVMFIAIALVMA
+46 SYLPVMFITIAVVMA
-61 GIIFIYKKLTAG
+61 GVIALYKKLTAG
-73 QDQVFIITISGS
+73 QDQIFVISISGALFSVS
-85 LFSLSLFFLQSNL
+85 LFLLQSNL
-98 TGLFIPLLYIW
+98 SGLFIPVLYIW
-109 MEVVTVLSIFQ
+109 MEVVTILSIFQ

-135 RIFTM
+135 RIFTLL
-140 VGAGG
+140 GAGG

-152 GYGIKPFVAA
+152 GYGIKPFVST

-168 LFLTII
+168 LFLTIF
-174 FIGLSVAL
+174 FIGLSVVM
-182 AQMLRPYR
+182 AQMLRPFR
-190 SVIPTKNIASPY
+190 MSRKPKKVNSKPVAKSKT
-202 TKDETATQ
+202 E

-223 LAAFISKIV
+223 LAAFVSKII

-240 ASAYPDQND
+240 ADAFPNQND

-284 GLLVLPITLA
+284 GLLVLPIFLA
-294 VGSSGFLAIGTLSA
+294 IGSSGFLAIGTLSA

-318 FKYST
+318 FKFST

-344 PMIDGTIRS
+344 PIIDGTIRS
-353 GLEGLAGILIFALVS
+353 GLEGLAGVLIFSLVS
-368 FKLVPQDKIHWLS
+368 FKLVPQDNIQLLS
-381 VFVILGSFF
+381 LLVILGVLF

-427 HIVATLDKTLN
+427 HIVDTIDKTLK
-438 DEDELKQLLA
+438 DDDELKQLFA

-455 PLHPWKKSLQSLFQ
+455 PLHPWKNTLQYLFHH
-469 SGSNQIKRAVLELAW
+469 GSNQIQRAVLELAW
-484 HQPEIIPNNLVI
+484 HQPGIITDQLLLNSFKEDSELA
-496 QSILDESDL
+496 
-505 TPFAISCAGD
+505 PFAISCAGD
-515 RRIPSLREKISPLL
+515 RMIPDIAEKVSPFLKSDNPSLS
-529 KNDAPD
+529 
-535 LAASTAVTILKQDPD
+535 AAAAVGILKQDTN
-550 HQESKQIIDRLLE
+550 HHESKLILDSLME
-563 SDDPEILC
+563 SDDPTILC
-571 TTIGFLRQSSQ
+571 TTIGFLKQSGQ
-582 WISKDNTHRFLDH
+582 WISTENKKRFLG
-595 PFHEVRNET
+595 HESHDVRNQI
-604 LAVLENSPDPDF
+604 LAVFKGSPDSDF
-616 LESIVQNLANATTF
+616 LVSIIRNLANASTF
-630 DHAETA
+630 DAAESA

-649 YHFLFANNSSL
+649 YHFLFAEDSPL
-660 KLKLG
+660 RLKLG

-670 HEFSSDDMVEL
+670 HEFSSSDMAEL
-681 LSSGLDDPD
+681 LSSGLNDPD

-696 ISNALVKISKSHEI
+696 ISNALVKMSKNKELEAEILNKIENHIKAISK
-710 DKTVLDSIETHI
+710 
-722 ESISQR
+722 R
-728 AYQLYQFRNAV
+728 AFQLYLL
-739 RDDPKAILILD
+739 RDQLKNVSQAFLIQD

-755 LNKVIPTLLK
+755 LNKVIPILLK
-765 LGTLKNSNIPIETY
+765 LGTLKKPDIPIETY

-785 NDPEFLPIV
+785 NDPDLLPIV
-794 LELVDTTFS
+794 LELVDSTFS

-832 HTPYDMLED
+832 RNPNDMLGH

-879 FTRNLFNETEQNYLN
+879 FTSNLFNETEQNYLN
-894 RNFLNNTFPNQ
+894 RNFLNDKFPIQ

-923 DLFHQIPG
+923 DLFHKIPG

-938 QIAEEMRYEHS
+938 QIAEELRCEQNHA
-949 HEIFKEG
+949 IFKEG

-972 IQNGHS
+972 IQNDHS
-978 ITQLEKGTCIGE
+978 ITQLERGTCIGE

-1000 ADATT
+1000 ADAIT

-1012 KINQEGFYQLMAS
+1012 KIDQEGFFQLMAS
-1025 NPQIMKQIVK
+1025 NPEIMKQIVK
-1035 LLTRRV
+1035 ILTRRV
-1041 RAMNKK
+1041 RSMNKK
-1047 LTNAQR
+1047 LTNAQQ

>member
-1 MAIINIKSEERKPA
+1 MAIINIKSKERKPA

-23 AIVSATITGA
+23 SIVSATITGA

-46 SYLPVMFIAIALVMA
+46 SYLPVMFITIAVVMA
-61 GIIFIYKKLTAG
+61 GVIALYKKLTAG
-73 QDQVFIITISGS
+73 QDQIFVISISGALFSVS
-85 LFSLSLFFLQSNL
+85 LFLLQSNL
-98 TGLFIPLLYIW
+98 SGLFIPVLYIW
-109 MEVVTVLSIFQ
+109 MEVVTILSIFQ

-135 RIFTM
+135 RIFTLL
-140 VGAGG
+140 GAGG

-152 GYGIKPFVAA
+152 GYGIKPFVST

-168 LFLTII
+168 LFLTIF
-174 FIGLSVAL
+174 FIGISVVM
-182 AQMLRPYR
+182 AQMLRPFR
-190 SVIPTKNIASPY
+190 MSRKSKKVNSKPVAKSKT
-202 TKDETATQ
+202 E

-223 LAAFISKIV
+223 LAAFVSKII

-240 ASAYPDQND
+240 ADAFPNQND

-284 GLLVLPITLA
+284 GLLVLPIFLA
-294 VGSSGFLAIGTLSA
+294 IGSSGFLAIGTLSA

-318 FKYST
+318 FKFST

-344 PMIDGTIRS
+344 PIIDGTIRS
-353 GLEGLAGILIFALVS
+353 GLEGLAGVFIFALVS
-368 FKLVPQDKIHWLS
+368 FKLVSQDNIQLLS
-381 VFVILGSFF
+381 LIVILGVLF

-427 HIVATLDKTLN
+427 HIVDTIDKTLK
-438 DEDELKQLLA
+438 DDDELKQLFA

-455 PLHPWKKSLQSLFQ
+455 PLHPWKNTLQYLFHH
-469 SGSNQIKRAVLELAW
+469 GSNQIQRAVLELAW
-484 HQPEIIPNNLVI
+484 HQPGIITDQLLLNSFKEDSELA
-496 QSILDESDL
+496 
-505 TPFAISCAGD
+505 PFAISCAGD
-515 RRIPSLREKISPLL
+515 RMIPDIAEKVSPFLKSDNPSLS
-529 KNDAPD
+529 
-535 LAASTAVTILKQDPD
+535 AAAAVGILKQDTN
-550 HQESKQIIDRLLE
+550 HHESKLILDSLME
-563 SDDPEILC
+563 SDDPTILC
-571 TTIGFLRQSSQ
+571 TTIGFLKQSGQ
-582 WISKDNTHRFLDH
+582 WISTENKKRFLG
-595 PFHEVRNET
+595 HESHDVRNQI
-604 LAVLENSPDPDF
+604 LAVFKGSPDSDF
-616 LESIVQNLANATTF
+616 LVSIIRNLANASTF
-630 DHAETA
+630 DAAESA

-649 YHFLFANNSSL
+649 YHFLFAEDSPL
-660 KLKLG
+660 RLKLG
-665 ILKTA
+665 ILKTT
-670 HEFSSDDMVEL
+670 HEFSSSDMAEL
-681 LSSGLDDPD
+681 LSSGLNDPD

-696 ISNALVKISKSHEI
+696 ISNALVKMSKNKELEAEILNKIENHIKAISK
-710 DKTVLDSIETHI
+710 
-722 ESISQR
+722 R
-728 AYQLYQFRNAV
+728 AFQLYLL
-739 RDDPKAILILD
+739 RDQLKNVSQAFLIQD

-755 LNKVIPTLLK
+755 LNKVIPILLK
-765 LGTLKNSNIPIETY
+765 LGTLKKPDIPIETY

-785 NDPEFLPIV
+785 NDPDLLPIV
-794 LELVDTTFS
+794 LELVDSTFS

-832 HTPYDMLED
+832 RNPNDMLGH

-879 FTRNLFNETEQNYLN
+879 FTSNLFNETEQNYLN
-894 RNFLNNTFPNQ
+894 RNFLNNKFPIQ

-923 DLFHQIPG
+923 DLFHNIPG

-938 QIAEEMRYEHS
+938 QIAEELRCEQNHA
-949 HEIFKEG
+949 IFKEG

-972 IQNGHS
+972 IQNDHS
-978 ITQLEKGTCIGE
+978 ITQLERGTCIGE

-1000 ADATT
+1000 ADAIT

-1012 KINQEGFYQLMAS
+1012 KIDQEGFFQLMAS
-1025 NPQIMKQIVK
+1025 NPEIMKQIVK
-1035 LLTRRV
+1035 ILTRRV
-1041 RAMNKK
+1041 RSMNKK
-1047 LTNAQR
+1047 LTNAQQ

>member
-1 MAIINIKSEERKPA
+1 MAIINIKSKERKPA

-23 AIVSATITGA
+23 SIVSATITGA

-46 SYLPVMFIAIALVMA
+46 SYLPVMFITIAVVMA
-61 GIIFIYKKLTAG
+61 GVIALYKKLTAG
-73 QDQVFIITISGS
+73 QDQIFVISISGALFSVS
-85 LFSLSLFFLQSNL
+85 LFLLQSNL
-98 TGLFIPLLYIW
+98 SGLFIPVLYIW
-109 MEVVTVLSIFQ
+109 MEVVTILSIFQ

-135 RIFTM
+135 RIFTFL
-140 VGAGG
+140 GAGG

-152 GYGIKPFVAA
+152 GYGIKPFVST

-168 LFLTII
+168 LFLTIF
-174 FIGLSVAL
+174 FIGLSVVM
-182 AQMLRPYR
+182 AQMLRPFR
-190 SVIPTKNIASPY
+190 MSRKSKKVNSKPVAKSKT
-202 TKDETATQ
+202 E

-223 LAAFISKIV
+223 LAAFVSKII

-240 ASAYPDQND
+240 ADAFPNQND

-284 GLLVLPITLA
+284 GLLVLPIFLA
-294 VGSSGFLAIGTLSA
+294 IGSSGFLAIGTLSA

-318 FKYST
+318 FKFST

-344 PMIDGTIRS
+344 PIIDGTIRS

-368 FKLVPQDKIHWLS
+368 FKLVPQDNIQLLS
-381 VFVILGSFF
+381 IIVILGVLF

-427 HIVATLDKTLN
+427 HIVDTIDKTLK
-438 DEDELKQLLA
+438 DDDELKQLFA

-455 PLHPWKKSLQSLFQ
+455 PLHPWKNTLQYLFHH
-469 SGSNQIKRAVLELAW
+469 GSNQIQRAVLELAW
-484 HQPEIIPNNLVI
+484 HQPGIITDQLLLNSFKEDSELA
-496 QSILDESDL
+496 
-505 TPFAISCAGD
+505 PFAISCAGD
-515 RRIPSLREKISPLL
+515 RMIPDIAEKVSPFLKSDNPSLS
-529 KNDAPD
+529 
-535 LAASTAVTILKQDPD
+535 AAAAVGILKQDTN
-550 HQESKQIIDRLLE
+550 HHESKLILDSLME
-563 SDDPEILC
+563 SDDPTILC
-571 TTIGFLRQSSQ
+571 TTIGFLKQSGQ
-582 WISKDNTHRFLDH
+582 WISTENKKRFLG
-595 PFHEVRNET
+595 HESHDVRNQI
-604 LAVLENSPDPDF
+604 LAVFKGSPDSDF
-616 LESIVQNLANATTF
+616 LVSIIRNLANATTF
-630 DHAETA
+630 DAAESA

-649 YHFLFANNSSL
+649 YHFLFAEDSPL
-660 KLKLG
+660 RLKLG
-665 ILKTA
+665 ILKTT
-670 HEFSSDDMVEL
+670 HEFSSSDMAEL
-681 LSSGLDDPD
+681 LSSGLNDPD

-696 ISNALVKISKSHEI
+696 ISNALVKMSKNKELEAEILNKIENHIKAISK
-710 DKTVLDSIETHI
+710 
-722 ESISQR
+722 R
-728 AYQLYQFRNAV
+728 AFQLYLL
-739 RDDPKAILILD
+739 RDQLKNVSQAFLIQD

-755 LNKVIPTLLK
+755 LNKVIPILLK
-765 LGTLKNSNIPIETY
+765 LGTLKKPDIPIETY

-785 NDPEFLPIV
+785 NDPDLLPIV
-794 LELVDTTFS
+794 LELVDSTFS

-832 HTPYDMLED
+832 RNPNDMLGH

-879 FTRNLFNETEQNYLN
+879 FTSNLFNETEQNYLN
-894 RNFLNNTFPNQ
+894 RNFLNDKFPIQ

-923 DLFHQIPG
+923 DLFHNIPG

-938 QIAEEMRYEHS
+938 QIAEELRCEQNHA
-949 HEIFKEG
+949 IFKEG

-972 IQNGHS
+972 IQNDHS
-978 ITQLEKGTCIGE
+978 ITQLERGTCIGE

-1000 ADATT
+1000 ADAIT

-1012 KINQEGFYQLMAS
+1012 KIDQEGFFQLMAS
-1025 NPQIMKQIVK
+1025 NPEIMKQIVK
-1035 LLTRRV
+1035 ILTRRV
-1041 RAMNKK
+1041 RSMNKK
-1047 LTNAQR
+1047 LTNAQQ

>member
-1 MAIINIKSEERKPA
+1 MAIINIKSKERKPA

-23 AIVSATITGA
+23 SIVSATITGA

-46 SYLPVMFIAIALVMA
+46 SYLPVMFITIAVVMA
-61 GIIFIYKKLTAG
+61 GVIALYKKLTAG
-73 QDQVFIITISGS
+73 QDQIFVISISGALFSVS
-85 LFSLSLFFLQSNL
+85 LFLLQSNL
-98 TGLFIPLLYIW
+98 SGLFIPVLYIW
-109 MEVVTVLSIFQ
+109 MEVVTILSIFQ

-135 RIFTM
+135 RIFTLL
-140 VGAGG
+140 GAGG

-152 GYGIKPFVAA
+152 GYGIKPFVST

-168 LFLTII
+168 LFLTIF
-174 FIGLSVAL
+174 FIGISVVM
-182 AQMLRPYR
+182 AQMLRPFR
-190 SVIPTKNIASPY
+190 MSRKSKKVNSKPVAKSKT
-202 TKDETATQ
+202 E

-223 LAAFISKIV
+223 LAAFVSKII

-240 ASAYPDQND
+240 ADAFPNQND

-284 GLLVLPITLA
+284 GLLVLPIFLA
-294 VGSSGFLAIGTLSA
+294 IGSSGFLAIGTLSA

-318 FKYST
+318 FKFST

-344 PMIDGTIRS
+344 PIIDGTIRS
-353 GLEGLAGILIFALVS
+353 GLEGLAGVLIFALVS
-368 FKLVPQDKIHWLS
+368 FKLVPQDNIQLLS
-381 VFVILGSFF
+381 LLVILGVLF

-427 HIVATLDKTLN
+427 HIVDTIDKTLK
-438 DEDELKQLLA
+438 DDDELKQLFA

-455 PLHPWKKSLQSLFQ
+455 PLHPWKNTLQYLFHH
-469 SGSNQIKRAVLELAW
+469 GSNQIQRAVLELAW
-484 HQPEIIPNNLVI
+484 HQPEIITDQLLLNSFKEDSELA
-496 QSILDESDL
+496 
-505 TPFAISCAGD
+505 PFAISCAGD
-515 RRIPSLREKISPLL
+515 RMIPDIAEKVSPFLKSDNPSLS
-529 KNDAPD
+529 
-535 LAASTAVTILKQDPD
+535 AAAAVGILKQDTN
-550 HQESKQIIDRLLE
+550 HHESKLILDSLME
-563 SDDPEILC
+563 SDDPTILC
-571 TTIGFLRQSSQ
+571 TTIGFLKQSGQ
-582 WISKDNTHRFLDH
+582 WISTENKKRFLG
-595 PFHEVRNET
+595 HESHDVRNQI
-604 LAVLENSPDPDF
+604 LAVFKGSPDSDF
-616 LESIVQNLANATTF
+616 LVSIIRNLANASTF
-630 DHAETA
+630 DAAESA

-649 YHFLFANNSSL
+649 YHFLFAEDSPL
-660 KLKLG
+660 RLKLG

-670 HEFSSDDMVEL
+670 HEFSSSDMAEL
-681 LSSGLDDPD
+681 LSSGLNDPD

-696 ISNALVKISKSHEI
+696 ISNALVKMSKNKELEAEILNKIENHIKAISK
-710 DKTVLDSIETHI
+710 
-722 ESISQR
+722 R
-728 AYQLYQFRNAV
+728 AFQLYLL
-739 RDDPKAILILD
+739 RDQLKNVSQAFLIQD

-755 LNKVIPTLLK
+755 LNKVIPILLK
-765 LGTLKNSNIPIETY
+765 LGTLKKPDIPIETY

-785 NDPEFLPIV
+785 NDPDLLPIV
-794 LELVDTTFS
+794 LELVDSTFS

-832 HTPYDMLED
+832 RNPNDMLGH

-879 FTRNLFNETEQNYLN
+879 FTSNLFNETEQNYLN
-894 RNFLNNTFPNQ
+894 RNFLNDKFPIQ

-923 DLFHQIPG
+923 DLFHNIPG

-938 QIAEEMRYEHS
+938 QIAEEIRCEQNNV
-949 HEIFKEG
+949 IFKEG

-972 IQNGHS
+972 IQNDHS
-978 ITQLEKGTCIGE
+978 ITQLERGTCIGE

-1000 ADATT
+1000 ADAIT

-1012 KINQEGFYQLMAS
+1012 KIDQEGFFQLMAS
-1025 NPQIMKQIVK
+1025 NPEIMKQIVK
-1035 LLTRRV
+1035 ILTRRV
-1041 RAMNKK
+1041 RSMNKK
-1047 LTNAQR
+1047 LTNAQQ

>member
-1 MAIINIKSEERKPA
+1 MAIINIKSKERKPA

-23 AIVSATITGA
+23 SIVSATITGA

-46 SYLPVMFIAIALVMA
+46 SYLPVMFITIAVVMA
-61 GIIFIYKKLTAG
+61 GVIALYKKLTAG
-73 QDQVFIITISGS
+73 QDQIFVISISGALFSVS
-85 LFSLSLFFLQSNL
+85 LFLLQSNL
-98 TGLFIPLLYIW
+98 SGLFIPVLYIW
-109 MEVVTVLSIFQ
+109 MEVVTILSIFQ

-135 RIFTM
+135 RIFTLL
-140 VGAGG
+140 GAGG

-152 GYGIKPFVAA
+152 GYGIKPFVST

-168 LFLTII
+168 LFLTIF
-174 FIGLSVAL
+174 FIGLSVVM
-182 AQMLRPYR
+182 AQMLRPFR
-190 SVIPTKNIASPY
+190 MSRKSKKVNFKPVAKSKT
-202 TKDETATQ
+202 E

-223 LAAFISKIV
+223 LAAFVSKII

-240 ASAYPDQND
+240 ADAFPNQND

-284 GLLVLPITLA
+284 GLLVLPIFLA
-294 VGSSGFLAIGTLSA
+294 IGSSGFLAIGTLSA

-318 FKYST
+318 FKFST

-344 PMIDGTIRS
+344 PIIDGTIRS
-353 GLEGLAGILIFALVS
+353 GLEGLAGVLIFSLVS
-368 FKLVPQDKIHWLS
+368 FKLVPQDNIQLLS
-381 VFVILGSFF
+381 LLVILGVIF

-427 HIVATLDKTLN
+427 HIVDTIDKTLK
-438 DEDELKQLLA
+438 DDDELKQLFA

-455 PLHPWKKSLQSLFQ
+455 PLHPWKNTLQYLFHH
-469 SGSNQIKRAVLELAW
+469 GSNQIQRAVLELAW
-484 HQPEIIPNNLVI
+484 HQPGIITDQLLLNSFKEDSELA
-496 QSILDESDL
+496 
-505 TPFAISCAGD
+505 PFAICCAGD
-515 RRIPSLREKISPLL
+515 RIIPDIAEKVSPFLKSDNPSLS
-529 KNDAPD
+529 
-535 LAASTAVTILKQDPD
+535 AASAVGILKQDTN
-550 HQESKQIIDRLLE
+550 HHESKLILDSLME
-563 SDDPEILC
+563 SDDPTILC
-571 TTIGFLRQSSQ
+571 TTIGFLKQSGQ
-582 WISKDNTHRFLDH
+582 WISTENKKRFLG
-595 PFHEVRNET
+595 HESHDVRNQI
-604 LAVLENSPDPDF
+604 LAVFKGSPDSDF
-616 LESIVQNLANATTF
+616 LVSIIRNLANATTF
-630 DHAETA
+630 DAAESA

-649 YHFLFANNSSL
+649 YHFLFAEDSPL
-660 KLKLG
+660 RLKLG

-670 HEFSSDDMVEL
+670 HEFSSSDMAEL
-681 LSSGLDDPD
+681 LSSGLNDPD

-696 ISNALVKISKSHEI
+696 ISNALVKMSKNKELEAEI
-710 DKTVLDSIETHI
+710 LNKIENHI
-722 ESISQR
+722 EAISNR
-728 AYQLYQFRNAV
+728 AFQLYLL
-739 RDDPKAILILD
+739 RDQLKNVSQAFLIQD

-755 LNKVIPTLLK
+755 LNKVIPILLK
-765 LGTLKNSNIPIETY
+765 LGTLKKPDIPIETY

-785 NDPEFLPIV
+785 NDPDLLPIV
-794 LELVDTTFS
+794 LELVDSTFS

-832 HTPYDMLED
+832 RNPNDMLGH

-879 FTRNLFNETEQNYLN
+879 FTSNLFNETEQNYLN
-894 RNFLNNTFPNQ
+894 RNFLNNKFPIQ

-923 DLFHQIPG
+923 DLFHNIPG

-938 QIAEEMRYEHS
+938 QIAEELRCEQNHA
-949 HEIFKEG
+949 IFKEG

-972 IQNGHS
+972 IQNDHS
-978 ITQLEKGTCIGE
+978 ITQLERGTCIGE

-1000 ADATT
+1000 ADAIT

-1012 KINQEGFYQLMAS
+1012 KIDQEGFFQLMAS
-1025 NPQIMKQIVK
+1025 NPEIMKQIVK
-1035 LLTRRV
+1035 ILTRRV
-1041 RAMNKK
+1041 RSMNKK
-1047 LTNAQR
+1047 LTNAQQ

>member
-1 MAIINIKSEERKPA
+1 MAIINIKSKERKPA

-23 AIVSATITGA
+23 SIVSATITGA

-46 SYLPVMFIAIALVMA
+46 SYLPVMFITIAVVMA
-61 GIIFIYKKLTAG
+61 GVIALYKKLTAG
-73 QDQVFIITISGS
+73 QDQIFVISISGALFSVS
-85 LFSLSLFFLQSNL
+85 LFLLQSNL
-98 TGLFIPLLYIW
+98 SGLFIPVLYIW
-109 MEVVTVLSIFQ
+109 MEVVTILSIFQ

-135 RIFTM
+135 RIFTFL
-140 VGAGG
+140 GAGG

-152 GYGIKPFVAA
+152 GYGIKPFVST

-168 LFLTII
+168 LFLTIF
-174 FIGLSVAL
+174 FIGLSVVM
-182 AQMLRPYR
+182 AQMLRPFR
-190 SVIPTKNIASPY
+190 MSRKSKKVNSKPVAKSKT
-202 TKDETATQ
+202 E

-223 LAAFISKIV
+223 LAAFVSKII

-240 ASAYPDQND
+240 ADAFPNQND

-284 GLLVLPITLA
+284 GLLVLPIFLA
-294 VGSSGFLAIGTLSA
+294 IGSSGFLAIGTLSA

-318 FKYST
+318 FKFST

-344 PMIDGTIRS
+344 PIIDGTIRS

-368 FKLVPQDKIHWLS
+368 FKLVPQDNIQLLS
-381 VFVILGSFF
+381 LLVILGVIF

-427 HIVATLDKTLN
+427 HIVDTIDKTLK
-438 DEDELKQLLA
+438 DDDELKQLFA

-455 PLHPWKKSLQSLFQ
+455 PLHPWKNTLQYLFHH
-469 SGSNQIKRAVLELAW
+469 GSNQIQRAVLELAW
-484 HQPEIIPNNLVI
+484 HQPGIITDQLLLNSFKEDSELA
-496 QSILDESDL
+496 
-505 TPFAISCAGD
+505 PFAISCAGD
-515 RRIPSLREKISPLL
+515 RMIPDIAEKVSPFLKSDNPSLS
-529 KNDAPD
+529 
-535 LAASTAVTILKQDPD
+535 AAAAVGILKQDTN
-550 HQESKQIIDRLLE
+550 HHESKLILDALIE
-563 SDDPEILC
+563 SDDTTILC
-571 TTIGFLRQSSQ
+571 TTIGFLKQSGQ
-582 WISKDNTHRFLDH
+582 WISTENKKRFLG
-595 PFHEVRNET
+595 HESHDVRNQI
-604 LAVLENSPDPDF
+604 LAVFKGSPDSDF
-616 LESIVQNLANATTF
+616 LVSIIRNLANASTF
-630 DHAETA
+630 DAAKSA

-649 YHFLFANNSSL
+649 YHFLFAEDSPL
-660 KLKLG
+660 RLKLG
-665 ILKTA
+665 ILKTT
-670 HEFSSDDMVEL
+670 HEFSSSDMAEL
-681 LSSGLDDPD
+681 LSSGLNDPD

-696 ISNALVKISKSHEI
+696 ISNALVKMSKNKELEAEILNKIENHIKAISK
-710 DKTVLDSIETHI
+710 
-722 ESISQR
+722 R
-728 AYQLYQFRNAV
+728 AFQLYLL
-739 RDDPKAILILD
+739 RDQLKNVSQAFLIQD

-755 LNKVIPTLLK
+755 LNKVIPILLK
-765 LGTLKNSNIPIETY
+765 LGTLKKPDIPIETY

-785 NDPEFLPIV
+785 NDPDLLPIV
-794 LELVDTTFS
+794 LELVDSTFS

-832 HTPYDMLED
+832 RNPNDMLGH

-879 FTRNLFNETEQNYLN
+879 FTSNLFNETEQNYLN
-894 RNFLNNTFPNQ
+894 RNFLNDKFPIQ

-923 DLFHQIPG
+923 DLFHNIPG

-938 QIAEEMRYEHS
+938 QIAEELRCEQNHA
-949 HEIFKEG
+949 IFKEG

-972 IQNGHS
+972 IQNDHS
-978 ITQLEKGTCIGE
+978 ITQLERGTCIGE

-1000 ADATT
+1000 ADAIT

-1012 KINQEGFYQLMAS
+1012 KIDQEGFFQLMAS
-1025 NPQIMKQIVK
+1025 NPEIMKQIVK
-1035 LLTRRV
+1035 ILTRRV
-1041 RAMNKK
+1041 RSMNKK
-1047 LTNAQR
+1047 LTNAQQ

>member
-1 MAIINIKSEERKPA
+1 MAIINIKSKERKPA

-23 AIVSATITGA
+23 SIVSATITGA

-46 SYLPVMFIAIALVMA
+46 SYLPVMFITIAVVMA
-61 GIIFIYKKLTAG
+61 GVIALYKKLTAG
-73 QDQVFIITISGS
+73 QDQIFVISISGALFSVS
-85 LFSLSLFFLQSNL
+85 LFLLQSNL
-98 TGLFIPLLYIW
+98 SGLFIPVLYIW
-109 MEVVTVLSIFQ
+109 MEVVTILSIFQ

-135 RIFTM
+135 RIFTLL
-140 VGAGG
+140 GAGG

-152 GYGIKPFVAA
+152 GYGIKPFVST

-168 LFLTII
+168 LFLTIF
-174 FIGLSVAL
+174 FIGLSVVM
-182 AQMLRPYR
+182 AQMLRPFR
-190 SVIPTKNIASPY
+190 MSRKPKKVNSKPVAKSKT
-202 TKDETATQ
+202 E

-223 LAAFISKIV
+223 LAAFVSKII

-240 ASAYPDQND
+240 ADAFPNQND

-284 GLLVLPITLA
+284 GLLVLPIFLA
-294 VGSSGFLAIGTLSA
+294 IGSSGFLAIGTLSA

-318 FKYST
+318 FKFST

-344 PMIDGTIRS
+344 PIIDGTIRS
-353 GLEGLAGILIFALVS
+353 GLEGLAGVLIFALVS
-368 FKLVPQDKIHWLS
+368 FKLVPQDNIQLLS
-381 VFVILGSFF
+381 LLVILGVLF

-427 HIVATLDKTLN
+427 HIVDTIDKTLK
-438 DEDELKQLLA
+438 DDDELKQLFA

-455 PLHPWKKSLQSLFQ
+455 PLHPWKNTLQYLFHH
-469 SGSNQIKRAVLELAW
+469 GSNQIQRAVLELAW
-484 HQPEIIPNNLVI
+484 HQPGIITDQLLLNSFKEDSELA
-496 QSILDESDL
+496 
-505 TPFAISCAGD
+505 PFAISCAGD
-515 RRIPSLREKISPLL
+515 RMIPDIAEKVSPFLKSDNPSLS
-529 KNDAPD
+529 
-535 LAASTAVTILKQDPD
+535 AAAAVGILKQDTN
-550 HQESKQIIDRLLE
+550 HHESKLILDSLME
-563 SDDPEILC
+563 SDDPTILC
-571 TTIGFLRQSSQ
+571 TTIGFLKQSGQ
-582 WISKDNTHRFLDH
+582 WISTENKKRFLG
-595 PFHEVRNET
+595 HESHDVRNQI
-604 LAVLENSPDPDF
+604 LAVFKGSPDSDF
-616 LESIVQNLANATTF
+616 LVSIIRNLANASTF
-630 DHAETA
+630 DAAESA

-649 YHFLFANNSSL
+649 YHFLFAEDSPL
-660 KLKLG
+660 RLKLG

-670 HEFSSDDMVEL
+670 HEFSSSDMAEL
-681 LSSGLDDPD
+681 LSSGLNDPD

-696 ISNALVKISKSHEI
+696 ISNALVKMSKNKELEAEILNKIENHIKAISK
-710 DKTVLDSIETHI
+710 
-722 ESISQR
+722 R
-728 AYQLYQFRNAV
+728 AFQLYLL
-739 RDDPKAILILD
+739 RDQLKNVSQAFLIQD

-755 LNKVIPTLLK
+755 LNKVIPILLK
-765 LGTLKNSNIPIETY
+765 LGTLKKPDIPIETY

-785 NDPEFLPIV
+785 NDPDLLPIV
-794 LELVDTTFS
+794 LELVDSTFS

-832 HTPYDMLED
+832 RNPNDMLGH

-879 FTRNLFNETEQNYLN
+879 FTSNLFNETEQNYLN
-894 RNFLNNTFPNQ
+894 RNFLNDKFPIQ

-923 DLFHQIPG
+923 DLFHNIPG

-938 QIAEEMRYEHS
+938 QIAEELRCEQNHA
-949 HEIFKEG
+949 IFKEG

-972 IQNGHS
+972 IQNDHS
-978 ITQLEKGTCIGE
+978 ITQLERGTCIGE

-1000 ADATT
+1000 ADAIT

-1012 KINQEGFYQLMAS
+1012 KIDQEGFFQLMAS
-1025 NPQIMKQIVK
+1025 NPEIMKQIVK
-1035 LLTRRV
+1035 ILTQRV
-1041 RAMNKK
+1041 RSMNKK
-1047 LTNAQR
+1047 LTNAQQ